1 MQTKSIYTVGLLIF
15 FCLNHLQSQISADSL
30 ALVKTAEIEKNIL
43 TDSIPQKESN
53 TLDKLNSNLIEAD
66 SLSTTKTTEFE
77 NISLTDS
84 IPQKEPTLLDK
95 VKYNAKDYVRINRK
109 ESKLYLYDQ
118 AELYYQDMV
127 LKAGIIVLDYS
138 KNEVTAGRIPDTLGV
153 LVQNPYFKQTN
164 NEIYPDSLRFN
175 FDTQKALIW
184 NSKSAQNGMNVYAAY
199 TKKENDSVYYIK
211 DAKVTTG
218 GELENSD
225 YYFRIR
231 KGKMV
236 PQGKIV
242 TGFTNMYIAD
252 VPTPLALPFAYF
264 PSSQN
269 QQSGFLFPT
278 IGESNNRGYYL
289 QNGGYYLAL
298 SQYFDLAMTGDY
310 YSNGSYGFRADSK
323 YRKMY
328 NFSGSLSTRFENLIS
343 GEKGIPGYSKSTVFN
358 IRWNHSKDPKSS
370 PNSNFSAS
378 VNFGTSDYFRESV
391 NQLNSPNFLN
401 NTLSSSVAYS
411 KRIPGNPSVNL
422 SMNANMSQNSN
433 TKSVNLTLPSFQ
445 GSVDRIFPFAPKDR
459 PKKGLLQNINLQY
472 STRAENRIVTTEED
486 LFTSKMYENA
496 KSGVQHSIPLST
508 NFKILKHFNFAASA
522 NYREIWQ
529 PKTIKYNDYDPL
541 IDGVKKDTI
550 SGFSAFRTYS
560 YGLSMATTVY
570 GTVNFKEDKKI
581 RSVRHTIRPS
591 ISYSTAPSFDQYY
604 DEYIIDADGNTR
616 EYTRFEGGLYGTPS
630 RGLSKSMGI
639 SVSNNFEAKIVDPD
653 TTKTELK
660 KIQLIKNL
668 NFSTSYNFVSDQ
680 FKWSPVRATSGIDLF
695 DRKMSINVGTTLDMY
710 ALNEQNQRIDEF
722 NIKNGGPLFRITS
735 ANLNTG
741 YNFSNETFSKDKKK
755 KEDDEEEE
763 EEDPFGY
770 FENASGGGRPD
781 DLFGDT
787 IGMNNETKRGE
798 EDDEEKSKYPSYR
811 AEIPWKLRLTYSLT
825 YNNSRNQNEFSNN
838 SLMFS
843 GDIEL
848 TPKWQIGG
856 SSGFDFK
863 NHGFT
868 YTQLRFNRDLDS
880 WRLDFSWVPFS
891 NRASWN
897 FFIGI
902 KSGLLSDIKYEK
914 NREPD
919 RRLR

>member
-1 MQTKSIYTVGLLIF
+1 MQSKSTYTVGLLIF
-15 FCLNHLQSQISADSL
+15 FCLNHLQSQIYTDSL
-30 ALVKTAEIEKNIL
+30 ALASNDEIVK
-43 TDSIPQKESN
+43 N
-53 TLDKLNSNLIEAD
+53 T
-66 SLSTTKTTEFE
+66 
-77 NISLTDS
+77 LTDS

-95 VKYNAKDYVRINRK
+95 VEYNAKEYVRINRK

-118 AELYYQDMV
+118 AELYYQDMI

-138 KNEVTAGRIPDTLGV
+138 KNEVTAGRISDSLGV
-153 LVQNPYFKQTN
+153 LVQNPYFKQIN

-184 NSKSAQNGMNVYAAY
+184 NSKSAQNGMNVYAAF

-218 GELENSD
+218 GELEDSD

-252 VPTPLALPFAYF
+252 VPTPIALPFAYF
-264 PSSQN
+264 PSSQK

-289 QNGGYYLAL
+289 QNGGYYLGL
-298 SQYFDLAMTGDY
+298 SQFFDLSLTGDY
-310 YSNGSYGFRADSK
+310 YSNGSYGFRADSQYK
-323 YRKMY
+323 LMY
-328 NFSGSLSTRFENLIS
+328 NFSGRLSMRFENLIS
-343 GEKGIPGYSKSTVFN
+343 GERGIPGYSKSTVFN

-378 VNFGTSDYFRESV
+378 VNFGSSDYFRESV

-401 NTLSSSVAYS
+401 NTLSSSVAYT
-411 KRIPGNPSVNL
+411 KRIPGNPSVNM
-422 SMNANMSQNSN
+422 SVNANMSQNSK
-433 TKSVNLTLPSFQ
+433 TKSVNLTLPTFQ
-445 GSVDRIFPFAPKDR
+445 GSLDRIFPFEPKDR
-459 PKKGLLQNINLQY
+459 PKKGLIQNINLQY
-472 STRAENRIVTTEED
+472 SVRAENRMITTEEE
-486 LFTSKMYENA
+486 LFTSKMFENA
-496 KSGVQHSIPLST
+496 RSGVQHSIPLST
-508 NFKILKHFNFAASA
+508 NFKILKHFNLAASA
-522 NYREIWQ
+522 NYREVWQ
-529 PKTIKYNDYDPL
+529 PKTVRYNNYDPL

-560 YGLSMATTVY
+560 YGVNMATTIY
-570 GTVNFKEDKKI
+570 GTVNFEKGKI
-581 RSVRHTIRPS
+581 RSIRHTIRPS
-591 ISYSTAPSFDQYY
+591 VSYSTAPSFDQYY

-616 EYTRFEGGLYGTPS
+616 EYSPFEGGLFGTPS
-630 RGLSKSMGI
+630 RGISQSMGI
-639 SVSNNFEAKIVDPD
+639 SVNNVFEAKIIDPD

-660 KIQLIKNL
+660 KVQLLKNFNL
-668 NFSTSYNFVSDQ
+668 STSYNLVADQ
-680 FKWSPVRATSGIDLF
+680 FKWSPVRVTTGIDLF
-695 DRKMSINVGTTLDMY
+695 DKKMSINLGATMDMY
-710 ALNEQNQRIDEF
+710 ALDDQNRRINEF
-722 NIKNGGPLFRITS
+722 NVNKGGGLFRVTS

-755 KEDDEEEE
+755 EKEKNEEEQ
-763 EEDPFGY
+763 DPFSF
-770 FENASGGGRPD
+770 FENASGGGRQD

-787 IGMNNETKRGE
+787 IGMNNDTTNRYE
-798 EDDEEKSKYPSYR
+798 EDDKDVSKYPSYR
-811 AEIPWKLRLTYSLT
+811 TQIPWNLKFTYSLT
-825 YNNSRNQNEFSNN
+825 YSNSRNQNDFANN

-843 GDIEL
+843 GDVEL
-848 TPKWQIGG
+848 TPKWEVGG

>member
-1 MQTKSIYTVGLLIF
+1 MQTNSIYTIGLLIF
-15 FCLNHLQSQISADSL
+15 FWFNHLQSQISTDSL
-30 ALVKTAEIEKNIL
+30 ALDINSKTKKNTL
-43 TDSIPQKESN
+43 TDSIPK
-53 TLDKLNSNLIEAD
+53 
-66 SLSTTKTTEFE
+66 
-77 NISLTDS
+77 
-84 IPQKEPTLLDK
+84 KEPTLLDM
-95 VKYNAKDYVRINRK
+95 VNYNAKEYVRINRK
-109 ESKLYLYDQ
+109 ENKLYLYDQ
-118 AELYYQDMV
+118 AELYYQDME

-138 KNEVTAGRIPDTLGV
+138 KNEVTAGRIPDSLGV
-153 LVQNPYFKQTN
+153 LVQNPYFKQIN
-164 NEIYPDSLRFN
+164 NEIRPDSLRFN

-184 NSKSAQNGMNVYAAY
+184 NSKSAQNGMNIYAAF

-218 GELENSD
+218 GELDSSD

-278 IGESNNRGYYL
+278 IGESNNRGYSV

-298 SQYFDLAMTGDY
+298 SQYFDLALTGDY

-323 YRKMY
+323 YRLMY
-328 NFSGSLSTRFENLIS
+328 NFSGGFSMRFENLIS

-358 IRWNHSKDPKSS
+358 VRWNHSKDPKSS

-378 VNFGTSDYFRESV
+378 VNFGTSDYFRESF

-401 NTLSSSVAYS
+401 NTLSSSVAYT
-411 KRIPGNPSVNL
+411 KRIPGTPSVNL

-433 TKSVNLTLPSFQ
+433 TKSVNLTLPTFQ
-445 GSVDRIFPFAPKDR
+445 GSIDRIFPFEPRDR
-459 PKKGLLQNINLQY
+459 PKKGILQNINLQY
-472 STRAENRIVTTEED
+472 STRAENRIITTEEN
-486 LFTSKMYENA
+486 LFTNKMFESAN
-496 KSGVQHSIPLST
+496 SGMQHSIPLST
-508 NFKILKHFNFAASA
+508 NFKILKHFNFAASG
-522 NYREIWQ
+522 NYKEVWQ
-529 PKTIKYNDYDPL
+529 PKTVKYNNYDPL
-541 IDGVKKDTI
+541 TQGVRKDTI
-550 SGFSAFRTYS
+550 SGFNAFRTYN
-560 YGLSMATTVY
+560 YGLSMVTTIY
-570 GTVNFKEDKKI
+570 GTVNFNEDKKI
-581 RSVRHTIRPS
+581 RSIRHTMRPS
-591 ISYSTAPSFDQYY
+591 VTYSSAPSFDQYY

-616 EYTRFEGGLYGTPS
+616 EYTRFEGGLFGSPS
-630 RGLSKSMGI
+630 RSLSKSMGL
-639 SVSNNFEAKIVDPD
+639 SLSNNFEAKIVDPD

-660 KIQLIKNL
+660 KIQLINNL
-668 NFSTSYNFVSDQ
+668 NLSTNYNMVSDE
-680 FKWSPVRATSGIDLF
+680 FKWSPVRLSSGIDLF
-695 DRKMSINVGTTLDMY
+695 DREISINLGATLDMY
-710 ALNEQNQRIDEF
+710 ALNEKNQRINEF
-722 NIKNGGPLFRITS
+722 NISNGGGLFRLTS

-741 YNFSNETFSKDKKK
+741 YKLSNATFSKEKKV
-755 KEDDEEEE
+755 EEEE
-763 EEDPFGY
+763 KDDDPLNF
-770 FENASGGGRPD
+770 FENSSGGGRSD

-787 IGMNNETKRGE
+787 IGMGNESYE
-798 EDDEEKSKYPSYR
+798 DEEESENKNQYPSYR
-811 AEIPWKLRLTYSLT
+811 AEVPWSLQFRYSLT
-825 YNNSRNQNEFSNN
+825 YSNSRNQNDFSNN

-848 TPKWQIGG
+848 TPKWKIGG

-880 WRLDFSWVPFS
+880 WRLDFTWVPFS

-919 RRLR
+919 RKLR

>member
-1 MQTKSIYTVGLLIF
+1 MQSKSTYTVGLLIF
-15 FCLNHLQSQISADSL
+15 FCLNHLQSQISTDSL
-30 ALVKTAEIEKNIL
+30 ALASNDEVLKNTP
-43 TDSIPQKESN
+43 TDSI
-53 TLDKLNSNLIEAD
+53 A
-66 SLSTTKTTEFE
+66 
-77 NISLTDS
+77 
-84 IPQKEPTLLDK
+84 QKEPTLLDK
-95 VKYNAKDYVRINRK
+95 VEYNAKEYVRINRK

-138 KNEVTAGRIPDTLGV
+138 KNEVTAGRIADSLGV
-153 LVQNPYFKQTN
+153 LVQNPYFKQIN

-184 NSKSAQNGMNVYAAY
+184 NSKSAQNGMNVYAAF

-218 GELENSD
+218 GELEDSD

-264 PSSQN
+264 PSSQK

-289 QNGGYYLAL
+289 QNGGYYLGL
-298 SQYFDLAMTGDY
+298 SQFFDLSLTGDY
-310 YSNGSYGFRADSK
+310 YSNGSYGFRADSQYK
-323 YRKMY
+323 LMY
-328 NFSGSLSTRFENLIS
+328 NFRGRLSMRFENLIS
-343 GEKGIPGYSKSTVFN
+343 GERGIPGYSKSTVFN

-378 VNFGTSDYFRESV
+378 VNFGSSDYFRESV

-401 NTLSSSVAYS
+401 NTLSSSVAYT
-411 KRIPGNPSVNL
+411 KRIPGNPSVNM
-422 SMNANMSQNSN
+422 SVNANMSQNSK
-433 TKSVNLTLPSFQ
+433 TKNVNLTLPTFQ
-445 GSVDRIFPFAPKDR
+445 GSLDRIFPFEPKDR
-459 PKKGLLQNINLQY
+459 PKKGLIQNINLQY
-472 STRAENRIVTTEED
+472 SVRAENRMITTEEE
-486 LFTSKMYENA
+486 LFTSKMFENA
-496 KSGVQHSIPLST
+496 RSGVQHSIPLST
-508 NFKILKHFNFAASA
+508 NFKILKHFNLAASA
-522 NYREIWQ
+522 NYKEVWQ
-529 PKTIKYNDYDPL
+529 PKTIRYNNYDPL
-541 IDGVKKDTI
+541 IDGVRKDTI

-560 YGLSMATTVY
+560 YGVNMATTIY
-570 GTVNFKEDKKI
+570 GTVNFEKGKI
-581 RSVRHTIRPS
+581 RSIRHTIRPS
-591 ISYSTAPSFDQYY
+591 VSYSTAPSFDQYY

-616 EYTRFEGGLYGTPS
+616 EYSPFEGGLFGTPS
-630 RGLSKSMGI
+630 RGISQSMGI
-639 SVSNNFEAKIVDPD
+639 SVNNVFEAKIIDPD

-660 KIQLIKNL
+660 KVQLLKNFNL
-668 NFSTSYNFVSDQ
+668 STSYNLVADQ
-680 FKWSPVRATSGIDLF
+680 FKWSPVRVTTGIDLF
-695 DRKMSINVGTTLDMY
+695 DKKMSINLGATMDMY
-710 ALNEQNQRIDEF
+710 ALDDQNRRINEF
-722 NIKNGGPLFRITS
+722 NINKGGGLFRVTS

-755 KEDDEEEE
+755 EKEKNEE
-763 EEDPFGY
+763 EEDPFSF
-770 FENASGGGRPD
+770 FENASGGGRQD

-787 IGMNNETKRGE
+787 IGMNNDTTNRYEK
-798 EDDEEKSKYPSYR
+798 DDKDVSKYPSYR
-811 AEIPWKLRLTYSLT
+811 TQIPWNLKFTYSLT
-825 YNNSRNQNEFSNN
+825 YSNSRNQNDFANN

-843 GDIEL
+843 GDVEL
-848 TPKWQIGG
+848 TPKWEVGG

>member
-1 MQTKSIYTVGLLIF
+1 MQSKSTYTVGLLIF
-15 FCLNHLQSQISADSL
+15 FCLNHLQSQIYTDSL
-30 ALVKTAEIEKNIL
+30 ALASTGEIVK
-43 TDSIPQKESN
+43 N
-53 TLDKLNSNLIEAD
+53 T
-66 SLSTTKTTEFE
+66 
-77 NISLTDS
+77 LTDS

-95 VKYNAKDYVRINRK
+95 VEYNAKEYVRINRK

-138 KNEVTAGRIPDTLGV
+138 KNEVTAGRISDSLGV
-153 LVQNPYFKQTN
+153 LVQNPYFKQIN

-184 NSKSAQNGMNVYAAY
+184 NSKSAQNGMNVYAAF

-218 GELENSD
+218 GELEDSD

-252 VPTPLALPFAYF
+252 VPTPIALPFAYF
-264 PSSQN
+264 PSSQK

-289 QNGGYYLAL
+289 QNGGYYLGL
-298 SQYFDLAMTGDY
+298 SQFFDLSLTGDY
-310 YSNGSYGFRADSK
+310 YSNGSYGFRADSQYK
-323 YRKMY
+323 LMY
-328 NFSGSLSTRFENLIS
+328 NFSGRLSMRFENLIS
-343 GEKGIPGYSKSTVFN
+343 GERGIPGYSKSTVFN

-378 VNFGTSDYFRESV
+378 VNFGSSDYFRESV

-401 NTLSSSVAYS
+401 NTLSSSVAYT
-411 KRIPGNPSVNL
+411 KRIPGNPSVNM
-422 SMNANMSQNSN
+422 SVNANMSQNSK
-433 TKSVNLTLPSFQ
+433 TKSVNLTLPTFQ
-445 GSVDRIFPFAPKDR
+445 GSLDRIFPFEPKDR
-459 PKKGLLQNINLQY
+459 PKKGLIQNINLQY
-472 STRAENRIVTTEED
+472 SVRAENRMITTEEE
-486 LFTSKMYENA
+486 LFTSKMFENA
-496 KSGVQHSIPLST
+496 RSGVQHSIPLST
-508 NFKILKHFNFAASA
+508 NFKILKHFNLAASA
-522 NYREIWQ
+522 NYREVWQ
-529 PKTIKYNDYDPL
+529 PKTVRYNNYDPL

-560 YGLSMATTVY
+560 YGVNMATTIY
-570 GTVNFKEDKKI
+570 GTVNFEKGKI
-581 RSVRHTIRPS
+581 RSIRHTIRPS
-591 ISYSTAPSFDQYY
+591 VSYSTAPSFDQYY

-616 EYTRFEGGLYGTPS
+616 EYSPFEGGLFGTPS
-630 RGLSKSMGI
+630 RGISQSMGI
-639 SVSNNFEAKIVDPD
+639 SVNNVFEAKIIDPD

-660 KIQLIKNL
+660 KVQLLKNFNL
-668 NFSTSYNFVSDQ
+668 STSYNLVADQ
-680 FKWSPVRATSGIDLF
+680 FKWSPVRVTTGIDLF
-695 DRKMSINVGTTLDMY
+695 DKKMSINLGATMDMY
-710 ALNEQNQRIDEF
+710 ALDDQNRRINEF
-722 NIKNGGPLFRITS
+722 NVNKGGGLFRITS

-755 KEDDEEEE
+755 EKEKNEEEQ
-763 EEDPFGY
+763 DPFSF
-770 FENASGGGRPD
+770 FENASGGGRQD

-787 IGMNNETKRGE
+787 IGMNNDTTNRYE
-798 EDDEEKSKYPSYR
+798 EDDKDVSKYPSYR
-811 AEIPWKLRLTYSLT
+811 TQIPWNLKFTYSLT
-825 YNNSRNQNEFSNN
+825 YSNSRNQNDFANN

-843 GDIEL
+843 GDVEL
-848 TPKWQIGG
+848 TPKWEVGG

>member
-15 FCLNHLQSQISADSL
+15 FWLNHLQSQITPYSPAVASSLEMNDS
-30 ALVKTAEIEKNIL
+30 TAV
-43 TDSIPQKESN
+43 DSITVKQ
-53 TLDKLNSNLIEAD
+53 
-66 SLSTTKTTEFE
+66 
-77 NISLTDS
+77 
-84 IPQKEPTLLDK
+84 PTLLDK
-95 VKYNAKDYVRINRK
+95 VKYTAKQYVRINRK
-109 ESKLYLYDQ
+109 ENKLYLYDE
-118 AELYYQDMV
+118 AELYYQDME

-138 KNEVTAGRIPDTLGV
+138 INEVTAGRIPDSSGV
-153 LVQNPYFKQTN
+153 LKQNPYFKQIN

-184 NSKSAQNGMNVYAAY
+184 NSKSAQNGMNVYAAF

-218 GELENSD
+218 GELDNSD

-264 PSSQN
+264 PSSQK

-289 QNGGYYLAL
+289 QNGGYYLAM
-298 SQYFDLAMTGDY
+298 SQFFDLGLTGDY
-310 YSNGSYGFRADSK
+310 YSNGSYGFRMDSK

-328 NFSGSLSTRFENLIS
+328 NFSGSLSMRFENLIT
-343 GEKGIPGYSKSTVFN
+343 GERGILGYAKSTVFN
-358 IRWNHSKDPKSS
+358 VRWNHSKDPKSS

-411 KRIPGNPSVNL
+411 KRIPGTPSVNM
-422 SMNANMSQNSN
+422 SINANMSQNSN
-433 TKSVNLTLPSFQ
+433 TKSVNLTLPTFQ
-445 GSVDRIFPFAPKDR
+445 GSIDRIYPFQPKDR
-459 PKKGLLQNINLQY
+459 PKKGILQNINFQY
-472 STRAENRIVTTEED
+472 STRAENRIITSED
-486 LFTSKMYENA
+486 NLFTGAMFKNA
-496 KSGVQHSIPLST
+496 RSGVQHSIPLST
-508 NFKILKHFNFAASA
+508 NFKILKHFNMAASMS
-522 NYREIWQ
+522 YKEVWQ
-529 PKTIKYNDYDPL
+529 PKTIKYNDYDPT
-541 IDGVKKDTI
+541 IDGVVKDTL
-550 SGFSAFRTYS
+550 SGVSAFRTYS
-560 YGLSMATTVY
+560 YGMSMGTTIY
-570 GTVNFKEDKKI
+570 GIVNFKEDKKI
-581 RSVRHTIRPS
+581 RSIRHTVRPS
-591 ISYSTAPSFDQYY
+591 LSYSSAPSFDQYY

-616 EYTRFEGGLYGTPS
+616 EYTPFEGGLFGTPS
-630 RGLSKSMGI
+630 RGISKSMGI
-639 SVSNNFEAKIVDPD
+639 SISNNFEAKIVDPD
-653 TTKTELK
+653 STKTELK

-668 NFSTSYNFVSDQ
+668 NFNTSYNFISDE
-680 FKWSPVRATSGIDLF
+680 FKWSPVRVSSGIDLF
-695 DRKMSINVGTTLDMY
+695 NKKIAINLGATLDMY
-710 ALNEQNQRIDEF
+710 ALNEENKRINEF
-722 NIKNGGPLFRITS
+722 SIKQGGGLFRVTS

-741 YNFSNETFSKDKKK
+741 YNFSNKTFSKDKKK
-755 KEDDEEEE
+755 EDEEEE
-763 EEDPFGY
+763 EEEEADPFGY
-770 FENASGGGRPD
+770 FENTSGGGRDD

-787 IGMNNETKRGE
+787 IGMNNEMNR
-798 EDDEEKSKYPSYR
+798 EDEMKENAKYPSYR
-811 AEIPWKLRLTYSLT
+811 AEIPWNLRFTYSLT
-825 YNNSRNQNEFSNN
+825 YNNSRNQNDFSNN

-843 GDIEL
+843 GDVEL
-848 TPKWQIGG
+848 TPKWKIGG

-868 YTQLRFNRDLDS
+868 YTQIRLNRDLDS

>member
-30 ALVKTAEIEKNIL
+30 ALATPAEIEKNTL
-43 TDSIPQKESN
+43 TDSIAQK
-53 TLDKLNSNLIEAD
+53 K
-66 SLSTTKTTEFE
+66 
-77 NISLTDS
+77 
-84 IPQKEPTLLDK
+84 PTLLDK
-95 VKYNAKDYVRINRK
+95 VKYNAKEYVRINRK

-118 AELYYQDMV
+118 AELYYQDMI
-127 LKAGIIVLDYS
+127 LNAGIIILDYS
-138 KNEVTAGRIPDTLGV
+138 KNEVTAGRIPDSLGV
-153 LVQNPYFKQTN
+153 LIQNPYFKQIN

-218 GELENSD
+218 GELDKSD

-264 PSSQN
+264 PSSQK

-328 NFSGSLSTRFENLIS
+328 NFSGSLSMRFENLIT
-343 GEKGIPGYSKSTVFN
+343 GEKGIPGYAKSTVFN

-411 KRIPGNPSVNL
+411 KRIPGNPSINL

-433 TKSVNLTLPSFQ
+433 TKSVNLTLPTFQ
-445 GSVDRIFPFAPKDR
+445 GSIDRIFPFEPKDR

-472 STRAENRIVTTEED
+472 SVRAENRVITTEED
-486 LFTSKMYENA
+486 LFTSKMFDNA
-496 KSGVQHSIPLST
+496 RSGAIHSIPLST
-508 NFKILKHFNFAASA
+508 NFKIFKHFNLAASA
-522 NYREIWQ
+522 NYREVWQ

-560 YGLSMATTVY
+560 YGLSMATTIY

-581 RSVRHTIRPS
+581 RSIRHTIRPS
-591 ISYSTAPSFDQYY
+591 ISYSSAPSFDQYY
-604 DEYIIDADGNTR
+604 DKYIIDADGNTR

-639 SVSNNFEAKIVDPD
+639 SVSNVFEAKIVDPD

-668 NFSTSYNFVSDQ
+668 NLSTSYNMVADQ
-680 FKWSPVRATSGIDLF
+680 FKWSPVRATTGIDLF
-695 DRKMSINVGTTLDMY
+695 DKEISINVGATFDMY
-710 ALNEQNQRIDEF
+710 ALNEQNQRINEF
-722 NIKNGGPLFRITS
+722 NISKGGGLFRVTS

-741 YNFSNETFSKDKKK
+741 YNFSNATFSKDKKK
-755 KEDDEEEE
+755 KEEEEEE
-763 EEDPFGY
+763 EEDPLSY
-770 FENASGGGRPD
+770 FENTSGGGRAD

-787 IGMNNETKRGE
+787 IGMNNETNRE
-798 EDDEEKSKYPSYR
+798 EDNEEKNKYPSYR
-811 AEIPWKLRLTYSLT
+811 AEIPWSLRLTYSLT
-825 YNNSRNQNEFSNN
+825 YNNSRNQN
-838 SLMFS
+838 
-843 GDIEL
+843 
-848 TPKWQIGG
+848 
-856 SSGFDFK
+856 DF
-863 NHGFT
+863 
-868 YTQLRFNRDLDS
+868 
-880 WRLDFSWVPFS
+880 
-891 NRASWN
+891 
-897 FFIGI
+897 
-902 KSGLLSDIKYEK
+902 
-914 NREPD
+914 
-919 RRLR
+919 

>member
-1 MQTKSIYTVGLLIF
+1 LQTKSIYTVGLLIF
-15 FCLNHLQSQISADSL
+15 FWLNPLHSQIP
-30 ALVKTAEIEKNIL
+30 K
-43 TDSIPQKESN
+43 
-53 TLDKLNSNLIEAD
+53 D
-66 SLSTTKTTEFE
+66 SLSLASKVAGVDS
-77 NISLTDS
+77 ISSDS

-95 VKYNAKDYVRINRK
+95 VKYTAKEYVRINRK
-109 ESKLYLYDQ
+109 ENKLYLYDQ
-118 AELYYQDMV
+118 AELYYQDME
-127 LKAGIIVLDYS
+127 LKAGIIILDYS
-138 KNEVTAGRIPDTLGV
+138 VNEVTAGRIPDSLGE
-153 LVQNPYFKQTN
+153 LVQNPYFKQIN

-184 NSKSAQNGMNVYAAY
+184 NSKSAQNGMNVYAAF

-218 GELENSD
+218 GELDSAD

-264 PSSQN
+264 PSSQK

-278 IGESNNRGYYL
+278 IGENNNRGYYL
-289 QNGGYYLAL
+289 QNGGYYLAM
-298 SQYFDLAMTGDY
+298 SQYYDLALTGDY
-310 YSNGSYGFRADSK
+310 YSNGSYGFRIDSK
-323 YRKMY
+323 YRLMY
-328 NFSGSLSTRFENLIS
+328 NFSGSLSMRFENLIS
-343 GEKGIPGYSKSTVFN
+343 GEKGIPGYAKSTVFN
-358 IRWNHSKDPKSS
+358 VRWNHSKDPKSS

-378 VNFGTSDYFRESV
+378 VNFGSSDYFRESV

-401 NTLSSSVAYS
+401 NTLSSSVSYS
-411 KRIPGNPSVNL
+411 KRIPGTPSINM

-433 TKSVNLTLPSFQ
+433 TKSVNLTLPTFQ
-445 GSVDRIFPFAPKDR
+445 GSIDRIFPFEPKDR
-459 PKKGLLQNINLQY
+459 PKKGILQNINFQY
-472 STRAENRIVTTEED
+472 STRAENRIITTEEN
-486 LFTSKMYENA
+486 LFTSEMFKNA
-496 KSGVQHSIPLST
+496 RNAVQHSIPVST
-508 NFKILKHFNFAASA
+508 NFKILKHFNMGASL
-522 NYREIWQ
+522 NYNEVWQ
-529 PKTIKYNDYDPL
+529 PKTIRYNDYDPL

-560 YGLSMATTVY
+560 YGISMGTTIY

-581 RSVRHTIRPS
+581 RSIRHTIRPN
-591 ISYSTAPSFDQYY
+591 ISYSSAPSFDQYY

-616 EYTRFEGGLYGTPS
+616 EYTPFEGGLFGTPG
-630 RGLSKSMGI
+630 RGISQSMGI
-639 SVSNNFEAKIVDPD
+639 SVNNNFEAKIVDPD
-653 TTKTELK
+653 STKTELK

-668 NFSTSYNFVSDQ
+668 NLSTSYNFIAES
-680 FKWSPVRATSGIDLF
+680 FKWSPVRVSTGIDLF
-695 DRKMSINVGTTLDMY
+695 NKKMAVNIGAALDMY
-710 ALNEQNQRIDEF
+710 ALDENNTRINEF
-722 NIKNGGPLFRITS
+722 NISKGGGLFRITS

-741 YNFSNETFSKDKKK
+741 YNFSNETFSKDKKDK
-755 KEDDEEEE
+755 EEEE
-763 EEDPFGY
+763 EENPFDF

-787 IGMNNETKRGE
+787 IGMGNETNRGE
-798 EDDEEKSKYPSYR
+798 EEEDEEKTKYPSYR
-811 AEIPWKLRLTYSLT
+811 AKIPWSMRFTYSLT
-825 YNNSRNQNEFSNN
+825 YSNSRNQNDFTNN

-848 TPKWQIGG
+848 TPKWKVGG

-880 WRLDFSWVPFS
+880 WKLDFSWVPFS

-902 KSGLLSDIKYEK
+902 SSGLLSDIKYEK

>member
-15 FCLNHLQSQISADSL
+15 FWLNPLHSQIP
-30 ALVKTAEIEKNIL
+30 K
-43 TDSIPQKESN
+43 
-53 TLDKLNSNLIEAD
+53 D
-66 SLSTTKTTEFE
+66 SLSLASKVAGVDS
-77 NISLTDS
+77 ISSDS

-95 VKYNAKDYVRINRK
+95 VKYTAKEYVRINRK
-109 ESKLYLYDQ
+109 ENKLYLYDQ
-118 AELYYQDMV
+118 AELYYQDME
-127 LKAGIIVLDYS
+127 LKAGIIILDYS
-138 KNEVTAGRIPDTLGV
+138 VNEVTAGRIPDSLGE
-153 LVQNPYFKQTN
+153 LVQNPYFKQIN

-184 NSKSAQNGMNVYAAY
+184 NSKSAQNGMNVYAAF

-218 GELENSD
+218 GELDSAD

-264 PSSQN
+264 PSSQK

-278 IGESNNRGYYL
+278 IGENNNRGYYL
-289 QNGGYYLAL
+289 QNGGYYLAM
-298 SQYFDLAMTGDY
+298 SQYYDLALTGDY
-310 YSNGSYGFRADSK
+310 YSNGSYGFRMDSK
-323 YRKMY
+323 YRLMY
-328 NFSGSLSTRFENLIS
+328 NFSGSLSMRFENLIS
-343 GEKGIPGYSKSTVFN
+343 GEKGIPGYAKSTVFN
-358 IRWNHSKDPKSS
+358 VRWNHSKDPKSS

-378 VNFGTSDYFRESV
+378 VNFGSSDYFRESV

-401 NTLSSSVAYS
+401 NTLSSSVSYS
-411 KRIPGNPSVNL
+411 KRIPGTPSINM

-433 TKSVNLTLPSFQ
+433 TKSVNLTLPTFQ
-445 GSVDRIFPFAPKDR
+445 GSIDRIFPFEPKDR
-459 PKKGLLQNINLQY
+459 PKKGILQNINFQY
-472 STRAENRIVTTEED
+472 STRAENRIITTEEN
-486 LFTSKMYENA
+486 LFTSEMFKNA
-496 KSGVQHSIPLST
+496 RNAVQHSIPVST
-508 NFKILKHFNFAASA
+508 NFKILKHFNMGASL
-522 NYREIWQ
+522 NYKEVWQ
-529 PKTIKYNDYDPL
+529 PKTIRYNDYDPL

-560 YGLSMATTVY
+560 YGISMGTTIY

-581 RSVRHTIRPS
+581 RSIRHTIRPN
-591 ISYSTAPSFDQYY
+591 ISYSSAPSFDQYY

-616 EYTRFEGGLYGTPS
+616 EYTPFEGGLFGTPG
-630 RGLSKSMGI
+630 RGISQSMGI
-639 SVSNNFEAKIVDPD
+639 SVNNNFEAKIVDPD
-653 TTKTELK
+653 STKTELK

-668 NFSTSYNFVSDQ
+668 NLSTSYNFIAES
-680 FKWSPVRATSGIDLF
+680 FKWSPVRVSTGIDLF
-695 DRKMSINVGTTLDMY
+695 NKKMAVNIGAALDMY
-710 ALNEQNQRIDEF
+710 ALDENNTRINEF
-722 NIKNGGPLFRITS
+722 NISKGGGLFRITS

-741 YNFSNETFSKDKKK
+741 YNFSNETFSKDKKDK
-755 KEDDEEEE
+755 EEEE
-763 EEDPFGY
+763 EENPFDF

-787 IGMNNETKRGE
+787 IGMGNETNRGE
-798 EDDEEKSKYPSYR
+798 EEEDEEKTKYPSYR
-811 AEIPWKLRLTYSLT
+811 AKIPWSMRFTYSLT
-825 YNNSRNQNEFSNN
+825 YSNSRNQNDFTNN

-848 TPKWQIGG
+848 TPKWKVGG

-880 WRLDFSWVPFS
+880 WKLDFSWVPFS

-902 KSGLLSDIKYEK
+902 SSGLLSDIKYEK

>member
-1 MQTKSIYTVGLLIF
+1 MQSKSTYTVGLLIF
-15 FCLNHLQSQISADSL
+15 FCLNHLQSQISTDSL
-30 ALVKTAEIEKNIL
+30 ALASNDEVVKNTP
-43 TDSIPQKESN
+43 TDSI
-53 TLDKLNSNLIEAD
+53 A
-66 SLSTTKTTEFE
+66 
-77 NISLTDS
+77 
-84 IPQKEPTLLDK
+84 QKEPTLLDK
-95 VKYNAKDYVRINRK
+95 VEYNAKEYVRINRK

-138 KNEVTAGRIPDTLGV
+138 KNEVTAGRIADSLGV
-153 LVQNPYFKQTN
+153 LVQNPYFKQIN

-184 NSKSAQNGMNVYAAY
+184 NSKSAQNGMNVYAAF

-218 GELENSD
+218 GELEDSD

-264 PSSQN
+264 PSSQK

-289 QNGGYYLAL
+289 QNGGYYLGL
-298 SQYFDLAMTGDY
+298 SQFFDLSLTGDY
-310 YSNGSYGFRADSK
+310 YSNGSYGFRADSQYK
-323 YRKMY
+323 LMY
-328 NFSGSLSTRFENLIS
+328 NFSGRLSMRFENLIS
-343 GEKGIPGYSKSTVFN
+343 GERGIPGYSKSTVFN

-378 VNFGTSDYFRESV
+378 VNFGSSDYFRESV

-401 NTLSSSVAYS
+401 NTLSSSVAYT
-411 KRIPGNPSVNL
+411 KRIPGNPSVNM
-422 SMNANMSQNSN
+422 SVNANMSQNSK
-433 TKSVNLTLPSFQ
+433 TKSVNLTLPTFQ
-445 GSVDRIFPFAPKDR
+445 GSLDRIFPFEPKDR
-459 PKKGLLQNINLQY
+459 PKKGLIQNINLQY
-472 STRAENRIVTTEED
+472 SVRAENRMITTEEE
-486 LFTSKMYENA
+486 LFTSKMFENA
-496 KSGVQHSIPLST
+496 RSGVQHSIPLST
-508 NFKILKHFNFAASA
+508 NFKILKHFNLAASA
-522 NYREIWQ
+522 NYKEVWQ
-529 PKTIKYNDYDPL
+529 PRTVRYNNYDPL
-541 IDGVKKDTI
+541 IDGVKKDTV

-560 YGLSMATTVY
+560 YGINMATTIY
-570 GTVNFKEDKKI
+570 GTVNFEKGKI
-581 RSVRHTIRPS
+581 RSIRHTIRPS
-591 ISYSTAPSFDQYY
+591 VSYSTAPSFDQYY

-616 EYTRFEGGLYGTPS
+616 EYSPFEGGLFGTPS
-630 RGLSKSMGI
+630 RGISQSMGI
-639 SVSNNFEAKIVDPD
+639 SVNNVFEAKIIDPD

-660 KIQLIKNL
+660 KVQLLKNFNL
-668 NFSTSYNFVSDQ
+668 STSYNLVADQ
-680 FKWSPVRATSGIDLF
+680 FKWSPVRVTTGIDLF
-695 DRKMSINVGTTLDMY
+695 DKKMSINLGATMDMY
-710 ALNEQNQRIDEF
+710 ALDDQNRRINEF
-722 NIKNGGPLFRITS
+722 NINKGGGLFRVTS

-755 KEDDEEEE
+755 EKEKNEE
-763 EEDPFGY
+763 EEDPFSF
-770 FENASGGGRPD
+770 FENASGGGRQD

-787 IGMNNETKRGE
+787 IGMNNDTTNRYE
-798 EDDEEKSKYPSYR
+798 EDDKDVSKYPSYR
-811 AEIPWKLRLTYSLT
+811 TQIPWNLKFTYSLT
-825 YNNSRNQNEFSNN
+825 YSNSRNQNDFANN

-843 GDIEL
+843 GDVEL
-848 TPKWQIGG
+848 TPKWEVGG

>member
-1 MQTKSIYTVGLLIF
+1 MQSKSTYTVGLLIF
-15 FCLNHLQSQISADSL
+15 FCLNHLQSQISTDSL
-30 ALVKTAEIEKNIL
+30 ALASNDEVLKNTP
-43 TDSIPQKESN
+43 TDSI
-53 TLDKLNSNLIEAD
+53 A
-66 SLSTTKTTEFE
+66 
-77 NISLTDS
+77 
-84 IPQKEPTLLDK
+84 QKEPTLLDK
-95 VKYNAKDYVRINRK
+95 VEYNAKEYVRINRK

-138 KNEVTAGRIPDTLGV
+138 KNEVTAGRIADSLGV
-153 LVQNPYFKQTN
+153 LVQNPYFKQIN

-184 NSKSAQNGMNVYAAY
+184 NSKSAQNGMNVYAAF

-218 GELENSD
+218 GELEDSD

-264 PSSQN
+264 PSSQK

-289 QNGGYYLAL
+289 QNGGYYLGL
-298 SQYFDLAMTGDY
+298 SQFFDLSLTGDY
-310 YSNGSYGFRADSK
+310 YSNGSYGFRADSQYK
-323 YRKMY
+323 LMY
-328 NFSGSLSTRFENLIS
+328 NFRGRLSMRFENLIS
-343 GEKGIPGYSKSTVFN
+343 GERGIPGYSKSTVFN

-378 VNFGTSDYFRESV
+378 VNFGSSDYFRESV

-401 NTLSSSVAYS
+401 NTLSSSVAYT
-411 KRIPGNPSVNL
+411 KRIPGNPSVNM
-422 SMNANMSQNSN
+422 SVNANMSQNSK
-433 TKSVNLTLPSFQ
+433 TKNVNLTLPTFQ
-445 GSVDRIFPFAPKDR
+445 GSLDRIFPFEPKDR
-459 PKKGLLQNINLQY
+459 PKKGLIQNINLQY
-472 STRAENRIVTTEED
+472 SVRAENRMITTEEE
-486 LFTSKMYENA
+486 LFTSKMFENA
-496 KSGVQHSIPLST
+496 RSGVQHSIPLST
-508 NFKILKHFNFAASA
+508 NFKILKHFNLAASA
-522 NYREIWQ
+522 NYKEVWQ
-529 PKTIKYNDYDPL
+529 PKTIRYNNYDPL
-541 IDGVKKDTI
+541 IDGVRKDTI

-560 YGLSMATTVY
+560 YGVNMATTIY
-570 GTVNFKEDKKI
+570 GTVNFEKGKI
-581 RSVRHTIRPS
+581 RSIRHTIRPS
-591 ISYSTAPSFDQYY
+591 VSYSTAPSFDQYY

-616 EYTRFEGGLYGTPS
+616 EYSPFEGGLFGTPS
-630 RGLSKSMGI
+630 RGISQSMGI
-639 SVSNNFEAKIVDPD
+639 SVNNVFEAKIIDPD

-660 KIQLIKNL
+660 KVQLLKNFNL
-668 NFSTSYNFVSDQ
+668 STSYNLVADQ
-680 FKWSPVRATSGIDLF
+680 FKWSPVRVTTGIDLF
-695 DRKMSINVGTTLDMY
+695 DKKMSINLGATMDMY
-710 ALNEQNQRIDEF
+710 ALDDQNRRINEF
-722 NIKNGGPLFRITS
+722 NINNGGGLFRVTS

-755 KEDDEEEE
+755 EKEKNEE
-763 EEDPFGY
+763 EEDPFSF
-770 FENASGGGRPD
+770 FENASGGGRQD

-787 IGMNNETKRGE
+787 IGMNNDTTNRYE
-798 EDDEEKSKYPSYR
+798 EDDKDVSKYPSYR
-811 AEIPWKLRLTYSLT
+811 TQIPWNLKFTYSLT
-825 YNNSRNQNEFSNN
+825 YSNSRNQNDFANN

-843 GDIEL
+843 GDVEL
-848 TPKWQIGG
+848 TPKWEVGG

>member
-1 MQTKSIYTVGLLIF
+1 LQTKSIYTVGLLIF
-15 FCLNHLQSQISADSL
+15 FWLNPLQSQIESNLSL
-30 ALVKTAEIEKNIL
+30 P
-43 TDSIPQKESN
+43 DSIPPIVN
-53 TLDKLNSNLIEAD
+53 TEIP
-66 SLSTTKTTEFE
+66 
-77 NISLTDS
+77 DS

-95 VKYNAKDYVRINRK
+95 VKYTAKQYVRINRK
-109 ESKLYLYDQ
+109 ESKLYLYDE
-118 AELYYQDMV
+118 AELYYQDME
-127 LKAGIIVLDYS
+127 LRAGIIVLDYS
-138 KNEVTAGRIPDTLGV
+138 KNEVTAGRIPDSLGE
-153 LVQNPYFKQTN
+153 LVQVPYFKQTN
-164 NEIYPDSLRFN
+164 NEVNPDSLRFN

-184 NSKSAQNGMNVYAAY
+184 NSKSAQNGMNIYAAF

-218 GELENSD
+218 GELEDAD

-252 VPTPLALPFAYF
+252 VPTPVALPFAYF
-264 PSSQN
+264 PSSQK

-298 SQYFDLAMTGDY
+298 SQYFDAALTGDY
-310 YSNGSYGFRADSK
+310 YSNGSYGFRMDSK
-323 YRKMY
+323 YRLMY
-328 NFSGSLSTRFENLIS
+328 NFSGAFSLRFENLIT
-343 GEKGIPGYSKSTVFN
+343 GEKGLPGYAKSTVFN
-358 IRWNHSKDPKSS
+358 VRWNHSKDPKSS

-378 VNFGTSDYFRESV
+378 VNFGSSDYFRESV

-401 NTLSSSVAYS
+401 NNLSSSVSYS
-411 KRIPGNPSVNL
+411 KRIPGSPSFNFSV
-422 SMNANMSQNSN
+422 NANMSQNSN
-433 TKSVNLTLPSFQ
+433 TKSVNLTLPTFQ
-445 GSVDRIFPFAPKDR
+445 GSMDRIYPFEPKDR
-459 PKKGLLQNINLQY
+459 PKKGILQNINFQY
-472 STRAENRIVTTEED
+472 STRAENRIITTEEN
-486 LFTSKMYENA
+486 LFTSKMFDDA
-496 KSGVQHSIPLST
+496 RSGMQHAIPLST
-508 NFKILKHFNFAASA
+508 NFKILKHFNMAASV
-522 NYREIWQ
+522 NYKEVWQ
-529 PKTIKYNDYDPL
+529 PSTVKYNDYDPL
-541 IDGVKKDTI
+541 TDAVKKDTI
-550 SGFSAFRTYS
+550 TGFSAFRTYS
-560 YGLSMATTVY
+560 YGMSMATTIY

-581 RSVRHTIRPS
+581 RSIRHTVRPS
-591 ISYSTAPSFDQYY
+591 ITYSSAPSFDQYF
-604 DEYIIDADGNTR
+604 DEYIVDADGNTR
-616 EYTRFEGGLYGTPS
+616 EYTPFEGGLFGTPS
-630 RGLSKSMGI
+630 RGISKSMGI

-653 TTKTELK
+653 STKTELK

-668 NFSTSYNFVSDQ
+668 NFSTNYNFLADQ
-680 FKWSPVRATSGIDLF
+680 FKWSPVRVSTGIDLF
-695 DRKMSINVGTTLDMY
+695 NKKMAVNIGATMDMY
-710 ALNEQNQRIDEF
+710 ALNENNVRINEF
-722 NIKNGGPLFRITS
+722 NIAKGGGLFRVTS

-741 YNFSNETFSKDKKK
+741 YNFSSKMFEKGAAK
-755 KEDDEEEE
+755 EEEE
-763 EEDPFGY
+763 EEENPLEY
-770 FENASGGGRPD
+770 FENTTGGGRPD

-787 IGMNNETKRGE
+787 IGMGNERNLE
-798 EDDEEKSKYPSYR
+798 EDEGEKTKYPSYR
-811 AEIPWKLRLTYSLT
+811 AKMPWSLRFTYSLT
-825 YNNSRNQNEFSNN
+825 YNNSRNQNDFSNN

-848 TPKWQIGG
+848 TPKWKIGG

-919 RRLR
+919 RSLR

>member
-1 MQTKSIYTVGLLIF
+1 MQSKSTYTVGLLIF
-15 FCLNHLQSQISADSL
+15 FCLNHLQSQISTDSL
-30 ALVKTAEIEKNIL
+30 ALASNDEVVKNSP
-43 TDSIPQKESN
+43 TDSI
-53 TLDKLNSNLIEAD
+53 A
-66 SLSTTKTTEFE
+66 
-77 NISLTDS
+77 
-84 IPQKEPTLLDK
+84 QKEPTLLDK
-95 VKYNAKDYVRINRK
+95 VEYNAKEYVRINRK

-138 KNEVTAGRIPDTLGV
+138 KNEVTAGRIADSLGV
-153 LVQNPYFKQTN
+153 LVQNPYFKQIN

-184 NSKSAQNGMNVYAAY
+184 NSKSAQNGMNVYAAF

-218 GELENSD
+218 GELEDSD

-264 PSSQN
+264 PSSQK

-289 QNGGYYLAL
+289 QNGGYYLGL
-298 SQYFDLAMTGDY
+298 SQFFDLSLTGDY
-310 YSNGSYGFRADSK
+310 YSNGSYGFRADSQYK
-323 YRKMY
+323 LMY
-328 NFSGSLSTRFENLIS
+328 NFRGRLSMRFENLIS
-343 GEKGIPGYSKSTVFN
+343 GERGIPGYSKSTVFN

-378 VNFGTSDYFRESV
+378 VNFGSSDYFRESV

-401 NTLSSSVAYS
+401 NTLSSSVAYT
-411 KRIPGNPSVNL
+411 KRIPGNPSVNM
-422 SMNANMSQNSN
+422 SVNANMSQNSK
-433 TKSVNLTLPSFQ
+433 TKSVNLTLPTFQ
-445 GSVDRIFPFAPKDR
+445 GSLDRIFPFEPKDR
-459 PKKGLLQNINLQY
+459 PKKGLIQNINLQY
-472 STRAENRIVTTEED
+472 SVRAENRMITTEEE
-486 LFTSKMYENA
+486 LFTSKMFENA
-496 KSGVQHSIPLST
+496 RSGVQHSIPLST
-508 NFKILKHFNFAASA
+508 NFKILKHFNLAASA
-522 NYREIWQ
+522 NYKEVWQ
-529 PKTIKYNDYDPL
+529 PKTVRYNNYDPL

-560 YGLSMATTVY
+560 YGINMATTIY
-570 GTVNFKEDKKI
+570 GTVNFETGKI
-581 RSVRHTIRPS
+581 RSIRHTIRPS
-591 ISYSTAPSFDQYY
+591 VSYSTAPSFDQYY

-616 EYTRFEGGLYGTPS
+616 EYSPFEGGLFGTPS
-630 RGLSKSMGI
+630 RGISQSMGI
-639 SVSNNFEAKIVDPD
+639 SVNNVFEAKIIDPD

-660 KIQLIKNL
+660 KVQLLKNFNL
-668 NFSTSYNFVSDQ
+668 STSYNLVADQ
-680 FKWSPVRATSGIDLF
+680 FKWSPVRVTTGIDLF
-695 DRKMSINVGTTLDMY
+695 DKKMSINLGATMDMY
-710 ALNEQNQRIDEF
+710 ALDDQNRRINEF
-722 NIKNGGPLFRITS
+722 NISKGGGLFRITS

-755 KEDDEEEE
+755 EKEKNEE
-763 EEDPFGY
+763 EEDPFSF
-770 FENASGGGRPD
+770 FENASGGGRQD

-787 IGMNNETKRGE
+787 IGMNNDTTNRYE
-798 EDDEEKSKYPSYR
+798 EDDKDVSKYPSYR
-811 AEIPWKLRLTYSLT
+811 TQMPWNLKFTYSLT
-825 YNNSRNQNEFSNN
+825 YSNSRNQNDFANN

-843 GDIEL
+843 GDVEL
-848 TPKWQIGG
+848 TPKWEVGG

-880 WRLDFSWVPFS
+880 WRLDFSWIPFS

>member
-30 ALVKTAEIEKNIL
+30 ALATPAEIEKNTL
-43 TDSIPQKESN
+43 TDSIAQK
-53 TLDKLNSNLIEAD
+53 K
-66 SLSTTKTTEFE
+66 
-77 NISLTDS
+77 
-84 IPQKEPTLLDK
+84 PTLLDK
-95 VKYNAKDYVRINRK
+95 VKYNAKEYVRINRK

-118 AELYYQDMV
+118 AELYYQDMI
-127 LKAGIIVLDYS
+127 LKAGIIILDYS
-138 KNEVTAGRIPDTLGV
+138 KNEVTAGRIPDSLGV
-153 LVQNPYFKQTN
+153 LIQNPYFKQIN

-218 GELENSD
+218 GELDKSD

-264 PSSQN
+264 PSSQK

-328 NFSGSLSTRFENLIS
+328 NFSGSLSMRFENLIT
-343 GEKGIPGYSKSTVFN
+343 GEKGIPGYAKSTVFN

-411 KRIPGNPSVNL
+411 KRIPGNPSINL

-433 TKSVNLTLPSFQ
+433 TKSVNLTLPTFQ
-445 GSVDRIFPFAPKDR
+445 GSIDRIFPFEPKDR

-472 STRAENRIVTTEED
+472 SVRAENRVITTEED
-486 LFTSKMYENA
+486 LFTSKMFDNA
-496 KSGVQHSIPLST
+496 RSGAIHSIPLST
-508 NFKILKHFNFAASA
+508 NFKIFKHFNLAASA
-522 NYREIWQ
+522 NYREVWQ

-560 YGLSMATTVY
+560 YGLSMATAIY

-581 RSVRHTIRPS
+581 RSIRHTIRPS
-591 ISYSTAPSFDQYY
+591 ISYSSAPSFDQYY
-604 DEYIIDADGNTR
+604 DKYIIDADGNTR

-639 SVSNNFEAKIVDPD
+639 SVSNVFEAKIVDPD

-668 NFSTSYNFVSDQ
+668 NLSTSYNMVADQ
-680 FKWSPVRATSGIDLF
+680 FKWSPVRATTGIDLF
-695 DRKMSINVGTTLDMY
+695 DKEISINVGATFDMY
-710 ALNEQNQRIDEF
+710 ALNEQNQRINEF
-722 NIKNGGPLFRITS
+722 NISKGGGLFRVTS

-741 YNFSNETFSKDKKK
+741 YNFSNATFSKDKKK
-755 KEDDEEEE
+755 KEEEEEE
-763 EEDPFGY
+763 EEDPLSY
-770 FENASGGGRPD
+770 FENTSGGGRAD

-787 IGMNNETKRGE
+787 IGMNNETNRE
-798 EDDEEKSKYPSYR
+798 EDNEEKNKYPSYR
-811 AEIPWKLRLTYSLT
+811 AEIPWSLRLTYSLT
-825 YNNSRNQNEFSNN
+825 YNNSRNQNDFSNN

-848 TPKWQIGG
+848 TPKWKIGG

-891 NRASWN
+891 DRASWN

>member
-15 FCLNHLQSQISADSL
+15 FWLNHLQSQITPDSL
-30 ALVKTAEIEKNIL
+30 AVVSSLESKDSTAV
-43 TDSIPQKESN
+43 DSIPVKQ
-53 TLDKLNSNLIEAD
+53 
-66 SLSTTKTTEFE
+66 
-77 NISLTDS
+77 
-84 IPQKEPTLLDK
+84 PTLLDK
-95 VKYNAKDYVRINRK
+95 VKYTAKQYVRINRK
-109 ESKLYLYDQ
+109 ENKLYLYDE
-118 AELYYQDMV
+118 AELYYQDME
-127 LKAGIIVLDYS
+127 LKAGIIVLDYAI
-138 KNEVTAGRIPDTLGV
+138 NEVTAGRIPDSSGV
-153 LVQNPYFKQTN
+153 LKQNPYFKQIN

-218 GELENSD
+218 GELDNSD

-242 TGFTNMYIAD
+242 TGFTNMYIAN

-264 PSSQN
+264 PSSQK

-289 QNGGYYLAL
+289 QNGGYYLAM
-298 SQYFDLAMTGDY
+298 SQFFDLGLTGDY
-310 YSNGSYGFRADSK
+310 YSNGSYGFRMDSK

-328 NFSGSLSTRFENLIS
+328 NFSGSLSMRFENLIT
-343 GEKGIPGYSKSTVFN
+343 GERGVPGYAKSTVFN
-358 IRWNHSKDPKSS
+358 VRWNHSKDPKSS

-411 KRIPGNPSVNL
+411 KRIPGTPSVNM
-422 SMNANMSQNSN
+422 SINANMSQNSN

-445 GSVDRIFPFAPKDR
+445 GSIDRIYPFQPKDR
-459 PKKGLLQNINLQY
+459 PKKGILQNINFQY
-472 STRAENRIVTTEED
+472 STRAENRIITSED
-486 LFTSKMYENA
+486 NLFTGAMFKNA
-496 KSGVQHSIPLST
+496 RSGVQHSIPLST
-508 NFKILKHFNFAASA
+508 NFKILKHFNMAASMS
-522 NYREIWQ
+522 YKEVWQ
-529 PKTIKYNDYDPL
+529 PKTIKYNDYDPT
-541 IDGVKKDTI
+541 IDGVVKDTL

-560 YGLSMATTVY
+560 YGMSMGTTIY
-570 GTVNFKEDKKI
+570 GIVNFKEDKKI
-581 RSVRHTIRPS
+581 RSIRHTVRPS
-591 ISYSTAPSFDQYY
+591 LSYSSAPSFDQYY

-616 EYTRFEGGLYGTPS
+616 EYTPFEGGLFGTPS
-630 RGLSKSMGI
+630 RGISKSMGI
-639 SVSNNFEAKIVDPD
+639 SISNNFEAKIVDPD
-653 TTKTELK
+653 STKTELK

-668 NFSTSYNFVSDQ
+668 NFNTSYNFISDE
-680 FKWSPVRATSGIDLF
+680 FKWSPVRVSSGIDLF
-695 DRKMSINVGTTLDMY
+695 NKKMAINLGATLDMY
-710 ALNEQNQRIDEF
+710 ALNEENQRINEF
-722 NIKNGGPLFRITS
+722 NIKQGGGLFRVTS

-741 YNFSNETFSKDKKK
+741 YNFSNKTFSKDKKK
-755 KEDDEEEE
+755 EDEEEE
-763 EEDPFGY
+763 EEEVDPFGY
-770 FENASGGGRPD
+770 FENTSGGGRDD

-787 IGMNNETKRGE
+787 IGMNNEMNR
-798 EDDEEKSKYPSYR
+798 EDEMKENAKYPSYR
-811 AEIPWKLRLTYSLT
+811 AEIPWNLRFTYSLT
-825 YNNSRNQNEFSNN
+825 YNNSRNQNDFSNN

-843 GDIEL
+843 GDVEL
-848 TPKWQIGG
+848 TPKWKIGG

-868 YTQLRFNRDLDS
+868 YTQIRLNRDLDS

>member
-15 FCLNHLQSQISADSL
+15 FWLNHLQSQITPDSL
-30 ALVKTAEIEKNIL
+30 AVASSLELKDSTAV
-43 TDSIPQKESN
+43 DSIPVKQ
-53 TLDKLNSNLIEAD
+53 
-66 SLSTTKTTEFE
+66 
-77 NISLTDS
+77 
-84 IPQKEPTLLDK
+84 PTLLDK
-95 VKYNAKDYVRINRK
+95 VKYTAKQYVRINRK
-109 ESKLYLYDQ
+109 ENKLYLYDE
-118 AELYYQDMV
+118 AELYYQDME
-127 LKAGIIVLDYS
+127 LKAGIIVLDYAI
-138 KNEVTAGRIPDTLGV
+138 NEVTAGRIPDSSGV
-153 LVQNPYFKQTN
+153 LKQNPYFKQIN

-218 GELENSD
+218 GELDNSD

-264 PSSQN
+264 PSSQK

-289 QNGGYYLAL
+289 QNGGYYLAM
-298 SQYFDLAMTGDY
+298 SQFFDLGLTGDY
-310 YSNGSYGFRADSK
+310 YSNGSYGFRMDSK

-328 NFSGSLSTRFENLIS
+328 NFSGSLSMRFENLIT
-343 GEKGIPGYSKSTVFN
+343 GERGVPGYAKSTVFN
-358 IRWNHSKDPKSS
+358 VRWNHSKDPKSS

-411 KRIPGNPSVNL
+411 KRIPGTPSVNM
-422 SMNANMSQNSN
+422 SINANMSQNSN

-445 GSVDRIFPFAPKDR
+445 GSIDRIYPFQPKDR
-459 PKKGLLQNINLQY
+459 PKKGILQNINFQY
-472 STRAENRIVTTEED
+472 STRAENRIITSED
-486 LFTSKMYENA
+486 NLFTGAMFKNA
-496 KSGVQHSIPLST
+496 RSGVQHSIPLST
-508 NFKILKHFNFAASA
+508 NFKILKHFNMAASMS
-522 NYREIWQ
+522 YKEVWQ
-529 PKTIKYNDYDPL
+529 PKTIKYNDYDPT
-541 IDGVKKDTI
+541 IDGVVKDTL

-560 YGLSMATTVY
+560 YGMSMGTTIY
-570 GTVNFKEDKKI
+570 GIVNFKEDKKI
-581 RSVRHTIRPS
+581 RSIRHTVRPS
-591 ISYSTAPSFDQYY
+591 LSYSSAPSFDQYY

-616 EYTRFEGGLYGTPS
+616 EYTPFEGGLFGTPS
-630 RGLSKSMGI
+630 RGISKSMGI
-639 SVSNNFEAKIVDPD
+639 SISNNFEAKIVDPD
-653 TTKTELK
+653 STKTELK

-668 NFSTSYNFVSDQ
+668 NFNTSYNFISDE
-680 FKWSPVRATSGIDLF
+680 FKWSPVRVSSGIDLF
-695 DRKMSINVGTTLDMY
+695 NKKMAINLGATLDMY
-710 ALNEQNQRIDEF
+710 ALNEENQRINEF
-722 NIKNGGPLFRITS
+722 NIKQGGGLFRVTS

-741 YNFSNETFSKDKKK
+741 YNFSNKTFSKDKKK
-755 KEDDEEEE
+755 EDEEEE
-763 EEDPFGY
+763 EEEVDPFGY
-770 FENASGGGRPD
+770 FENTSGGGRDD

-787 IGMNNETKRGE
+787 IGMNNEMNR
-798 EDDEEKSKYPSYR
+798 EDEMKENAKYPSYR
-811 AEIPWKLRLTYSLT
+811 AEIPWNLRFTYSLT
-825 YNNSRNQNEFSNN
+825 YNNSRNQNDFSNN

-843 GDIEL
+843 GDVEL
-848 TPKWQIGG
+848 TPKWKIGG

-868 YTQLRFNRDLDS
+868 YTQIRLNRDLDS

>member
-15 FCLNHLQSQISADSL
+15 FWLNHLQSQITPDSL
-30 ALVKTAEIEKNIL
+30 AVVSSLESKDSTAV
-43 TDSIPQKESN
+43 DSIPVKQ
-53 TLDKLNSNLIEAD
+53 
-66 SLSTTKTTEFE
+66 
-77 NISLTDS
+77 
-84 IPQKEPTLLDK
+84 PTLLDK
-95 VKYNAKDYVRINRK
+95 VKYTAKQYVRINRK
-109 ESKLYLYDQ
+109 ENKLYLYDE
-118 AELYYQDMV
+118 AELYYQDME
-127 LKAGIIVLDYS
+127 LKAGIIVLNYAI
-138 KNEVTAGRIPDTLGV
+138 NEVTAGRIPDSSGV
-153 LVQNPYFKQTN
+153 LKQNPYFKQIN

-218 GELENSD
+218 GELDNSD

-264 PSSQN
+264 PSSQK

-289 QNGGYYLAL
+289 QNGGYYLAM
-298 SQYFDLAMTGDY
+298 SQFFDLGLTGDY
-310 YSNGSYGFRADSK
+310 YSNGSYGFRMDSK

-328 NFSGSLSTRFENLIS
+328 NFSGSLSMRFENLIT
-343 GEKGIPGYSKSTVFN
+343 GERGVPGYAKSTVFN
-358 IRWNHSKDPKSS
+358 VRWNHSKDPKSS

-411 KRIPGNPSVNL
+411 KRIPGTPSVNM
-422 SMNANMSQNSN
+422 SINANMSQNSN

-445 GSVDRIFPFAPKDR
+445 GSIDRIYPFQPKDR
-459 PKKGLLQNINLQY
+459 PKKGILQNINFQY
-472 STRAENRIVTTEED
+472 STRAENRIITSED
-486 LFTSKMYENA
+486 NLFTGAMFKNA
-496 KSGVQHSIPLST
+496 RSGVQHSIPLST
-508 NFKILKHFNFAASA
+508 NFKILKHFNMAASMS
-522 NYREIWQ
+522 YKEVWQ
-529 PKTIKYNDYDPL
+529 PKTIKYNDYDPT
-541 IDGVKKDTI
+541 IDGVVKDTL

-560 YGLSMATTVY
+560 YGMSMGTTIY
-570 GTVNFKEDKKI
+570 GIVNFKEDKKI
-581 RSVRHTIRPS
+581 RSIRHTVRPS
-591 ISYSTAPSFDQYY
+591 LSYSSAPSFDQYY

-616 EYTRFEGGLYGTPS
+616 EYTPFEGGLFGTPS
-630 RGLSKSMGI
+630 RGISKSMGI
-639 SVSNNFEAKIVDPD
+639 SISNNFEAKIVDPD
-653 TTKTELK
+653 STKTELK

-668 NFSTSYNFVSDQ
+668 NFNTSYNFISDE
-680 FKWSPVRATSGIDLF
+680 FKWSPVRVSSGIDLF
-695 DRKMSINVGTTLDMY
+695 NKKMAINLGATLDMY
-710 ALNEQNQRIDEF
+710 ALNEENQRINEF
-722 NIKNGGPLFRITS
+722 NIKQGGGLFRVTS

-741 YNFSNETFSKDKKK
+741 YNFSNKTFSKDKKK
-755 KEDDEEEE
+755 EDEEEE
-763 EEDPFGY
+763 EEEVDPFGY
-770 FENASGGGRPD
+770 FENTSGGGRDD

-787 IGMNNETKRGE
+787 IGMNNEMNR
-798 EDDEEKSKYPSYR
+798 EDEMKENAKYPSYR
-811 AEIPWKLRLTYSLT
+811 AEIPWNLRFTYSLT
-825 YNNSRNQNEFSNN
+825 YNNSRNQNDFSNN

-843 GDIEL
+843 GDVEL
-848 TPKWQIGG
+848 TPKWKIGG

-868 YTQLRFNRDLDS
+868 YTQIRLNRDLDS

>member
-15 FCLNHLQSQISADSL
+15 FWLNPLQSQIESNLSL
-30 ALVKTAEIEKNIL
+30 P
-43 TDSIPQKESN
+43 DSIPPIVN
-53 TLDKLNSNLIEAD
+53 TEIP
-66 SLSTTKTTEFE
+66 
-77 NISLTDS
+77 DS

-95 VKYNAKDYVRINRK
+95 VKYTAKQYVRINRK
-109 ESKLYLYDQ
+109 ESKLYLYDE
-118 AELYYQDMV
+118 AELYYQDME
-127 LKAGIIVLDYS
+127 LRAGIIVLDYS
-138 KNEVTAGRIPDTLGV
+138 KNEVTAGRIPDSLGE
-153 LVQNPYFKQTN
+153 LVQVPYFKQTN
-164 NEIYPDSLRFN
+164 NEVNPDSLRFN

-184 NSKSAQNGMNVYAAY
+184 NSKSAQNGMNIFAAF

-218 GELENSD
+218 GELEDAD

-252 VPTPLALPFAYF
+252 VPTPVALPFAYF
-264 PSSQN
+264 PSSQK

-298 SQYFDLAMTGDY
+298 SQYFDAALTGDY
-310 YSNGSYGFRADSK
+310 YSNGSYGFRMDSK
-323 YRKMY
+323 YRLMY
-328 NFSGSLSTRFENLIS
+328 NFSGAFSLRFENLIT
-343 GEKGIPGYSKSTVFN
+343 GEKGLPGYAKSTVFN
-358 IRWNHSKDPKSS
+358 VRWNHSKDPKSS

-378 VNFGTSDYFRESV
+378 VNFGSSDYFRESV

-401 NTLSSSVAYS
+401 NNLSSSVSYS
-411 KRIPGNPSVNL
+411 KRIPGSPSFNFSV
-422 SMNANMSQNSN
+422 NANMSQNSN
-433 TKSVNLTLPSFQ
+433 TKSVNLTLPTFQ
-445 GSVDRIFPFAPKDR
+445 GSMDRIYPFEPKDR
-459 PKKGLLQNINLQY
+459 PKKGILQNINFQY
-472 STRAENRIVTTEED
+472 STRAENRIITTEEN
-486 LFTSKMYENA
+486 LFTSKMFDDA
-496 KSGVQHSIPLST
+496 RSGMQHAIPLST
-508 NFKILKHFNFAASA
+508 NFKILKHFNMAASV
-522 NYREIWQ
+522 NYKEVWQ
-529 PKTIKYNDYDPL
+529 PSTVKYNDYDPL
-541 IDGVKKDTI
+541 TDAVKKDTI
-550 SGFSAFRTYS
+550 TGFSAFRTYS
-560 YGLSMATTVY
+560 YGMSMATTIY

-581 RSVRHTIRPS
+581 RSIRHTVRPS
-591 ISYSTAPSFDQYY
+591 ITYSSAPSFDQYF
-604 DEYIIDADGNTR
+604 DEYIVDADGNTR
-616 EYTRFEGGLYGTPS
+616 EYTPFEGGLFGTPS
-630 RGLSKSMGI
+630 RGISKSMGI

-653 TTKTELK
+653 STKTELK

-668 NFSTSYNFVSDQ
+668 NFSTNYNFLADQ
-680 FKWSPVRATSGIDLF
+680 FKWSPVRVSTGIDLF
-695 DRKMSINVGTTLDMY
+695 NKKMAINIGATMDMY
-710 ALNEQNQRIDEF
+710 ALNENNVRINEF
-722 NIKNGGPLFRITS
+722 NIAKGGGLFRVTS

-741 YNFSNETFSKDKKK
+741 YNFSSKMFEKGAAK
-755 KEDDEEEE
+755 EEEE
-763 EEDPFGY
+763 EEENPLEY
-770 FENASGGGRPD
+770 FENTTGGGRPD

-787 IGMNNETKRGE
+787 IGMGNERNLE
-798 EDDEEKSKYPSYR
+798 EDEGEKTKYPSYR
-811 AEIPWKLRLTYSLT
+811 AKMPWNLRFTYSLT
-825 YNNSRNQNEFSNN
+825 YNNSRNQNDFSNN

-848 TPKWQIGG
+848 TPKWKIGG

>member
-1 MQTKSIYTVGLLIF
+1 MQSKSTYTVGLLIF
-15 FCLNHLQSQISADSL
+15 FCLNHLQSQISTDSL
-30 ALVKTAEIEKNIL
+30 ALASNDEVLKNTP
-43 TDSIPQKESN
+43 TDSI
-53 TLDKLNSNLIEAD
+53 A
-66 SLSTTKTTEFE
+66 
-77 NISLTDS
+77 
-84 IPQKEPTLLDK
+84 QKEPTLLDK
-95 VKYNAKDYVRINRK
+95 VEYNAKEYVRINRK

-138 KNEVTAGRIPDTLGV
+138 KNEVTAGRIADSLGV
-153 LVQNPYFKQTN
+153 LVQNPYFKQIN

-184 NSKSAQNGMNVYAAY
+184 NSKSAQNGMNVYAAF

-218 GELENSD
+218 GELEDSD

-264 PSSQN
+264 PSSQK

-289 QNGGYYLAL
+289 QNGGYYLGL
-298 SQYFDLAMTGDY
+298 SQFFDLSLTGDY
-310 YSNGSYGFRADSK
+310 YSNGSYGFRADSQYK
-323 YRKMY
+323 LMY
-328 NFSGSLSTRFENLIS
+328 NFSGRLSMRFENLIS
-343 GEKGIPGYSKSTVFN
+343 GERGIPGYSKSTVFN

-378 VNFGTSDYFRESV
+378 VNFGSSDYFRESV

-401 NTLSSSVAYS
+401 NTLSSSVAYT
-411 KRIPGNPSVNL
+411 KRIPGNPSVNM
-422 SMNANMSQNSN
+422 SVNANMSQNSK
-433 TKSVNLTLPSFQ
+433 TKSVNLTLPTFQ
-445 GSVDRIFPFAPKDR
+445 GSLDRIFPFEPKDR
-459 PKKGLLQNINLQY
+459 PKKGLIQNINLQY
-472 STRAENRIVTTEED
+472 SVRAENRMITTEEE
-486 LFTSKMYENA
+486 LFTSKMFENA
-496 KSGVQHSIPLST
+496 RSGVQHSIPLST
-508 NFKILKHFNFAASA
+508 NFKILKHFNLAASA
-522 NYREIWQ
+522 NYKEVWQ
-529 PKTIKYNDYDPL
+529 PRTVRYNNYDPL
-541 IDGVKKDTI
+541 IDGVKKDTL

-560 YGLSMATTVY
+560 YGINMATTIY
-570 GTVNFKEDKKI
+570 GTVNFEKGKI
-581 RSVRHTIRPS
+581 RSIRHTIRPS
-591 ISYSTAPSFDQYY
+591 VSYSTAPSFDQYY

-616 EYTRFEGGLYGTPS
+616 EYSPFEGGLFGTPS
-630 RGLSKSMGI
+630 RGISQSMGI
-639 SVSNNFEAKIVDPD
+639 SVNNVFEAKIIDPD

-660 KIQLIKNL
+660 KVQLLKNFNL
-668 NFSTSYNFVSDQ
+668 STSYNLVADQ
-680 FKWSPVRATSGIDLF
+680 FKWSPVRVTTGIDLF
-695 DRKMSINVGTTLDMY
+695 DKKMSVNLGATMDMY
-710 ALNEQNQRIDEF
+710 ALDDQNRRINEF
-722 NIKNGGPLFRITS
+722 NINKGGGLFRITS

-755 KEDDEEEE
+755 EKEKNEE
-763 EEDPFGY
+763 EEDPFSF
-770 FENASGGGRPD
+770 FENASGGGRQD

-787 IGMNNETKRGE
+787 IGMNNDTTNRYE
-798 EDDEEKSKYPSYR
+798 EDDKDVSKYPSYR
-811 AEIPWKLRLTYSLT
+811 TQMPWNLKFTYSLT
-825 YNNSRNQNEFSNN
+825 YSNSRNQNDFANN

-843 GDIEL
+843 GDVEL
-848 TPKWQIGG
+848 TPKWEVGG

>member
-15 FCLNHLQSQISADSL
+15 FCLNQLQSQISADSL
-30 ALVKTAEIEKNIL
+30 ALATLAEIEKN
-43 TDSIPQKESN
+43 T
-53 TLDKLNSNLIEAD
+53 
-66 SLSTTKTTEFE
+66 
-77 NISLTDS
+77 LTDS

-95 VKYNAKDYVRINRK
+95 VKYNAKEYVRINRK

-118 AELYYQDMV
+118 AELYYQDME

-138 KNEVTAGRIPDTLGV
+138 KNEVTAGRIPDTMGILI
-153 LVQNPYFKQTN
+153 QNPYFKQIN
-164 NEIYPDSLRFN
+164 NEIRPDSLRFN

-184 NSKSAQNGMNVYAAY
+184 NSKSAQNGMNVYAAF

-218 GELENSD
+218 GELEDSD

-264 PSSQN
+264 PSSQK

-323 YRKMY
+323 YRLMY
-328 NFSGSLSTRFENLIS
+328 NFSGSLSMRFENLIN

-358 IRWNHSKDPKSS
+358 VRWNHSKDPKSS

-411 KRIPGNPSVNL
+411 KRIPGTPSVNL
-422 SMNANMSQNSN
+422 SFNANMSQNSN
-433 TKSVNLTLPSFQ
+433 TKSVNLTLPTFQ
-445 GSVDRIFPFAPKDR
+445 ASLDRIFPFAPRDR
-459 PKKGLLQNINLQY
+459 PKKGLFQNINLQY
-472 STRAENRIVTTEED
+472 STRAENRILTTEEN
-486 LFTSKMYENA
+486 LFTSKMFDNA
-496 KSGVQHSIPLST
+496 RSGMQHSIPLST
-508 NFKILKHFNFAASA
+508 NFKILKHFNLAASA
-522 NYREIWQ
+522 NYKEVWQ
-529 PKTIKYNDYDPL
+529 PKTVKYNDYDL
-541 IDGVKKDTI
+541 LNDNVKKDTI

-560 YGLSMATTVY
+560 FGLSMDTAIY
-570 GTVNFKEDKKI
+570 GTVNFNEDKKL
-581 RSVRHTIRPS
+581 RSIRHTIRPS
-591 ISYSTAPSFDQYY
+591 ISFSSAPSFDQYY
-604 DEYIIDADGNTR
+604 DEYIIDANGNTR
-616 EYTRFEGGLYGTPS
+616 EYTRFEGGLFGSPQ
-630 RGLSKSMGI
+630 RGISKSMGI

-660 KIQLIKNL
+660 KVQLIKNL
-668 NFSTSYNFVSDQ
+668 NLSTNYNMVSEE
-680 FKWSPVRATSGIDLF
+680 FKWSPVRVTSGIDLF
-695 DRKMSINVGTTLDMY
+695 DRKISINLGATMDMY
-710 ALNEQNQRIDEF
+710 ALNDQNQRINEF
-722 NIKNGGPLFRITS
+722 NISKGGGLLRVTS

-741 YNFSNETFSKDKKK
+741 YRLSNATFSKDKKK
-755 KEDDEEEE
+755 EEEEEEE
-763 EEDPFGY
+763 EEDPLNF

-787 IGMNNETKRGE
+787 IGMNNESNR
-798 EDDEEKSKYPSYR
+798 DEENEERTKYPSYR
-811 AEIPWKLRLTYSLT
+811 AEIPWNIQLRYSLT
-825 YNNSRNQNEFSNN
+825 YNNSRNQNDFSNN

-848 TPKWQIGG
+848 TPKWKIGG

-891 NRASWN
+891 DRASWN

>member
-15 FCLNHLQSQISADSL
+15 FYLNHLHSQILADSL
-30 ALVKTAEIEKNIL
+30 ALTTPAGIKKNTLI
-43 TDSIPQKESN
+43 DSITQN
-53 TLDKLNSNLIEAD
+53 
-66 SLSTTKTTEFE
+66 
-77 NISLTDS
+77 
-84 IPQKEPTLLDK
+84 EPTLLDK
-95 VKYNAKDYVRINRK
+95 VKYNAKEYVRINRK

-118 AELYYQDMV
+118 AELYYQDME

-138 KNEVTAGRIPDTLGV
+138 KNEVTAGRIPDSMGV
-153 LVQNPYFKQTN
+153 LIQNPYFKQIN
-164 NEIYPDSLRFN
+164 NEIRPDSLRFN

-184 NSKSAQNGMNVYAAY
+184 NSKSAQNGMNVYAAF

-218 GELENSD
+218 GELEDSD

-264 PSSQN
+264 PSSQK

-323 YRKMY
+323 YRFMY
-328 NFSGSLSTRFENLIS
+328 NFNGSLSMRFENLIN
-343 GEKGIPGYSKSTVFN
+343 GEKGIPGYSKATVFN
-358 IRWNHSKDPKSS
+358 VRWNHSKDPKSS

-401 NTLSSSVAYS
+401 NTLSSSIAYS
-411 KRIPGNPSVNL
+411 KRIPGTPSVNL
-422 SMNANMSQNSN
+422 SINANLSQNSN
-433 TKSVNLTLPSFQ
+433 TKSVNLTLPTFQ
-445 GSVDRIFPFAPKDR
+445 ASLDRIFPFAPKNR
-459 PKKGLLQNINLQY
+459 PKKGLFQNINLQY
-472 STRAENRIVTTEED
+472 STRAENRILTTEEN
-486 LFTSKMYENA
+486 LFTSKMFDNA
-496 KSGVQHSIPLST
+496 RSGMQHSIPLST
-508 NFKILKHFNFAASA
+508 NFKILKHFNLAASG
-522 NYREIWQ
+522 NYKEVWQ
-529 PKTIKYNDYDPL
+529 PKTVRYNDYDL
-541 IDGVKKDTI
+541 LNDGVKKDTI

-560 YGLSMATTVY
+560 FGLSMDTAIY
-570 GTVNFKEDKKI
+570 GTVNFNEDKKI
-581 RSVRHTIRPS
+581 RSIRHTIRPS
-591 ISYSTAPSFDQYY
+591 ISFSSAPSFDQYY
-604 DEYIIDADGNTR
+604 DEYIIDANGNTR
-616 EYTRFEGGLYGTPS
+616 EYTRFEGGLFGSPS
-630 RGLSKSMGI
+630 KGITKSMGI
-639 SVSNNFEAKIVDPD
+639 SVSNNFEAKIIDPD

-660 KIQLIKNL
+660 KVQLIKNL
-668 NFSTSYNFVSDQ
+668 NLSTNYNMVSEE
-680 FKWSPVRATSGIDLF
+680 FKWSPVRVTSGIDLF
-695 DRKMSINVGTTLDMY
+695 NRKISINLGATMDMY
-710 ALNEQNQRIDEF
+710 ALNDQNQRINEF
-722 NIKNGGPLFRITS
+722 NISKGGGLLRVTS

-741 YNFSNETFSKDKKK
+741 YRLSNATFSKDKKK
-755 KEDDEEEE
+755 EDEEEE
-763 EEDPFGY
+763 EEDPLNF

-787 IGMNNETKRGE
+787 IGMNNEPNR
-798 EDDEEKSKYPSYR
+798 DEENEERTKYPSYR
-811 AEIPWKLRLTYSLT
+811 AEIPWNIQLRYSLT
-825 YNNSRNQNEFSNN
+825 YNNSRNQNDFSNN

-848 TPKWQIGG
+848 TPKWKIGG

-891 NRASWN
+891 DRASWN

>member
-1 MQTKSIYTVGLLIF
+1 MQSKSTYTVGLLIF
-15 FCLNHLQSQISADSL
+15 FCLNHLQSQISTDSL
-30 ALVKTAEIEKNIL
+30 ALASNDEIVK
-43 TDSIPQKESN
+43 N
-53 TLDKLNSNLIEAD
+53 T
-66 SLSTTKTTEFE
+66 
-77 NISLTDS
+77 LTDS

-95 VKYNAKDYVRINRK
+95 VEYNAKEYVRINRK

-138 KNEVTAGRIPDTLGV
+138 KNEVTAGRIADSLGV
-153 LVQNPYFKQTN
+153 LVQNPYFKQIN

-184 NSKSAQNGMNVYAAY
+184 NSKSAQNGMNVYAAF

-218 GELENSD
+218 GELEDSD

-264 PSSQN
+264 PSSQK

-289 QNGGYYLAL
+289 QNGGYYLGL
-298 SQYFDLAMTGDY
+298 SQFFDLSLTGDY
-310 YSNGSYGFRADSK
+310 YSNGSYGFRADSQYK
-323 YRKMY
+323 LMY
-328 NFSGSLSTRFENLIS
+328 NFSGRLSMRFENLIS
-343 GEKGIPGYSKSTVFN
+343 GERGIPGYSKSTVFN

-378 VNFGTSDYFRESV
+378 VNFGSSDYFRESV

-401 NTLSSSVAYS
+401 NTLSSSVAYT
-411 KRIPGNPSVNL
+411 KRIPGNPSVNM
-422 SMNANMSQNSN
+422 SVNANMSQNSK
-433 TKSVNLTLPSFQ
+433 TKSVNLTLPTFQ
-445 GSVDRIFPFAPKDR
+445 GSLDRIFPFEPKDR
-459 PKKGLLQNINLQY
+459 PKKGLIQNINLQY
-472 STRAENRIVTTEED
+472 SVRAENRMITTEEE
-486 LFTSKMYENA
+486 LFTSKMFENA
-496 KSGVQHSIPLST
+496 RSGVQHSIPLST
-508 NFKILKHFNFAASA
+508 NFKILKHFNLAASA
-522 NYREIWQ
+522 NYKEVWQ
-529 PKTIKYNDYDPL
+529 PRTVRYNNYDPL
-541 IDGVKKDTI
+541 IDGVKKDTV

-560 YGLSMATTVY
+560 YGINMATTIY
-570 GTVNFKEDKKI
+570 GTVNFEKGKI
-581 RSVRHTIRPS
+581 RSIRHTIRPS
-591 ISYSTAPSFDQYY
+591 VSYSTAPSFDQYY

-616 EYTRFEGGLYGTPS
+616 EYSPFEGGLFGTPS
-630 RGLSKSMGI
+630 RGISQSMGI
-639 SVSNNFEAKIVDPD
+639 SVNNVFEAKIIDPD

-660 KIQLIKNL
+660 KVQLLKNFNL
-668 NFSTSYNFVSDQ
+668 STSYNLVADQ
-680 FKWSPVRATSGIDLF
+680 FKWSPVRVTTGIDLF
-695 DRKMSINVGTTLDMY
+695 DKKMSINLGATMDMY
-710 ALNEQNQRIDEF
+710 ALDDQNRRINEF
-722 NIKNGGPLFRITS
+722 NINKGGGLFRITS

-755 KEDDEEEE
+755 EKEKNEE
-763 EEDPFGY
+763 EEDPFSF
-770 FENASGGGRPD
+770 FENASGGGRQD

-787 IGMNNETKRGE
+787 IGMNNDTTNRYE
-798 EDDEEKSKYPSYR
+798 EDDKDVSKYPSYR
-811 AEIPWKLRLTYSLT
+811 TQMPWNLKFTYSLT
-825 YNNSRNQNEFSNN
+825 YSNSRNQNDFANN

-843 GDIEL
+843 GDVEL
-848 TPKWQIGG
+848 TPKWEVGG

>member
-1 MQTKSIYTVGLLIF
+1 MQSKSTYTVGLLIF
-15 FCLNHLQSQISADSL
+15 FCLNHLQSQISTDSL
-30 ALVKTAEIEKNIL
+30 ALASNDEIVKNTL
-43 TDSIPQKESN
+43 TD
-53 TLDKLNSNLIEAD
+53 T
-66 SLSTTKTTEFE
+66 
-77 NISLTDS
+77 

-95 VKYNAKDYVRINRK
+95 VEYNAKEYVRINRK

-138 KNEVTAGRIPDTLGV
+138 KNEVTAGRIADSLGV
-153 LVQNPYFKQTN
+153 LVQNPYFKQIN

-184 NSKSAQNGMNVYAAY
+184 NSKSAQNGMNVYAAF

-218 GELENSD
+218 GELEDSD

-264 PSSQN
+264 PSSQK

-289 QNGGYYLAL
+289 QNGGYYLGL
-298 SQYFDLAMTGDY
+298 SQFFDLSLTGDY
-310 YSNGSYGFRADSK
+310 YSNGSYGFRADSQYK
-323 YRKMY
+323 LMY
-328 NFSGSLSTRFENLIS
+328 NFSGRLSMRFENLIS
-343 GEKGIPGYSKSTVFN
+343 GERGIPGYSKSTVFN

-378 VNFGTSDYFRESV
+378 VNFGSSDYFRESV

-401 NTLSSSVAYS
+401 NTLSSSVAYT
-411 KRIPGNPSVNL
+411 KRIPGNPSVNM
-422 SMNANMSQNSN
+422 SVNANMSQNSK
-433 TKSVNLTLPSFQ
+433 TKSVNLTLPTFQ
-445 GSVDRIFPFAPKDR
+445 GSLDRIFPFEPKDR
-459 PKKGLLQNINLQY
+459 PKKGLIQNINLQY
-472 STRAENRIVTTEED
+472 SVRAENRMITTEEE
-486 LFTSKMYENA
+486 LFTSKMFENA
-496 KSGVQHSIPLST
+496 RSGVQHSIPLST
-508 NFKILKHFNFAASA
+508 NFKILKHFNLAASA
-522 NYREIWQ
+522 NYKEVWQ
-529 PKTIKYNDYDPL
+529 PRTVRYNNYDPL
-541 IDGVKKDTI
+541 IDGVKKDTL

-560 YGLSMATTVY
+560 YGINMATTIY
-570 GTVNFKEDKKI
+570 GTVNFEKGKI
-581 RSVRHTIRPS
+581 RSIRHTIRPS
-591 ISYSTAPSFDQYY
+591 VSYSTAPSFDQYY

-616 EYTRFEGGLYGTPS
+616 EYSPFEGGLFGTPS
-630 RGLSKSMGI
+630 RGISQSMGI
-639 SVSNNFEAKIVDPD
+639 SVNNVFEAKIIDPD

-660 KIQLIKNL
+660 KVQLLKNFNL
-668 NFSTSYNFVSDQ
+668 STSYNLVADQ
-680 FKWSPVRATSGIDLF
+680 FKWSPVRVTTGIDLF
-695 DRKMSINVGTTLDMY
+695 DKKMSINLGATMDMY
-710 ALNEQNQRIDEF
+710 ALDDQNRRINEF
-722 NIKNGGPLFRITS
+722 NINKGGGLFRVTS

-755 KEDDEEEE
+755 EKEKNEE
-763 EEDPFGY
+763 EEDPFSF
-770 FENASGGGRPD
+770 FENASGGGRQD

-787 IGMNNETKRGE
+787 IGMNNDTTNRYE
-798 EDDEEKSKYPSYR
+798 EDDKDVSKYPSYR
-811 AEIPWKLRLTYSLT
+811 TQIPWNLKFTYSLT
-825 YNNSRNQNEFSNN
+825 YSNSRNQNDFANN

-843 GDIEL
+843 GDVEL
-848 TPKWQIGG
+848 TPKWEVGG

>member
-15 FCLNHLQSQISADSL
+15 FWLNHLQSQITPYSL
-30 ALVKTAEIEKNIL
+30 AVASSLEVKDSTAV
-43 TDSIPQKESN
+43 DSIPVKQ
-53 TLDKLNSNLIEAD
+53 
-66 SLSTTKTTEFE
+66 
-77 NISLTDS
+77 
-84 IPQKEPTLLDK
+84 PTLLDK
-95 VKYNAKDYVRINRK
+95 VKYTAKQYVRINRK
-109 ESKLYLYDQ
+109 ENKLYLYDE
-118 AELYYQDMV
+118 AELYYQDME
-127 LKAGIIVLDYS
+127 LKAGIIVLDYAI
-138 KNEVTAGRIPDTLGV
+138 NEVTAGRIPDSSGV
-153 LVQNPYFKQTN
+153 LKQNPYFKQIN

-184 NSKSAQNGMNVYAAY
+184 NSKSVQNGMNVYAAF

-218 GELENSD
+218 GELDNSD

-264 PSSQN
+264 PSSQK

-289 QNGGYYLAL
+289 QNGGYYLAM
-298 SQYFDLAMTGDY
+298 SQFFDLGLTGDY
-310 YSNGSYGFRADSK
+310 YSNGSYGFRMDSK

-328 NFSGSLSTRFENLIS
+328 NFNGSLSMRFENLIT
-343 GEKGIPGYSKSTVFN
+343 GERGIQGYAKSTVFN
-358 IRWNHSKDPKSS
+358 VRWNHSKDPKSS

-411 KRIPGNPSVNL
+411 KRIPGTPSVNM
-422 SMNANMSQNSN
+422 SINANMSQNSN
-433 TKSVNLTLPSFQ
+433 TKSINLTLPTFQ
-445 GSVDRIFPFAPKDR
+445 GSIDRIYPFQPKDR
-459 PKKGLLQNINLQY
+459 PKKGILQNINFQY
-472 STRAENRIVTTEED
+472 STRAENRIITSED
-486 LFTSKMYENA
+486 NLFTGAMFKNA
-496 KSGVQHSIPLST
+496 RSGIQHSIPMST
-508 NFKILKHFNFAASA
+508 NFKILKHFNMAASMS
-522 NYREIWQ
+522 YKEVWQ
-529 PKTIKYNDYDPL
+529 PKTIKYNDYDPT
-541 IDGVKKDTI
+541 IDGVVKDTL
-550 SGFSAFRTYS
+550 SGFSAYRTYS
-560 YGLSMATTVY
+560 YGMSMGTTIY
-570 GTVNFKEDKKI
+570 GIVNFKEDKKI
-581 RSVRHTIRPS
+581 RSVRHTVRPS
-591 ISYSTAPSFDQYY
+591 LSYSSAPSFDQYY

-616 EYTRFEGGLYGTPS
+616 EYTPFEGGLFGTPS
-630 RGLSKSMGI
+630 RGISKSMGI
-639 SVSNNFEAKIVDPD
+639 SISNNFEAKIVDPD
-653 TTKTELK
+653 STKTELK

-668 NFSTSYNFVSDQ
+668 NFNTSYNFISDE
-680 FKWSPVRATSGIDLF
+680 FKWSPVRVSSGIDLF
-695 DRKMSINVGTTLDMY
+695 NKKIAINLGATLDMY
-710 ALNEQNQRIDEF
+710 ALNEENKRINEF
-722 NIKNGGPLFRITS
+722 NIKQGGGLFRVTS

-741 YNFSNETFSKDKKK
+741 YNFSNKTFSKDKKK
-755 KEDDEEEE
+755 EDEEEE
-763 EEDPFGY
+763 EEEEADPFGY
-770 FENASGGGRPD
+770 FENTSGGGRDD

-787 IGMNNETKRGE
+787 IGMNNEMNR
-798 EDDEEKSKYPSYR
+798 EDEMKENAKYPSYR
-811 AEIPWKLRLTYSLT
+811 AEIPWNLRFTYSLT
-825 YNNSRNQNEFSNN
+825 YNNSRNQNDFSNN

-843 GDIEL
+843 GDVEI
-848 TPKWQIGG
+848 TPKWKIGG

-868 YTQLRFNRDLDS
+868 YTQIRLNRDLDS

>member
-15 FCLNHLQSQISADSL
+15 FWLNPLQSQIESNLSL
-30 ALVKTAEIEKNIL
+30 P
-43 TDSIPQKESN
+43 DSIPPIVN
-53 TLDKLNSNLIEAD
+53 TEIP
-66 SLSTTKTTEFE
+66 
-77 NISLTDS
+77 DS

-95 VKYNAKDYVRINRK
+95 VKYTAKQYVRINRK
-109 ESKLYLYDQ
+109 ESKLYLYDE
-118 AELYYQDMV
+118 AELYYQDME
-127 LKAGIIVLDYS
+127 LRAGIIVLDYS
-138 KNEVTAGRIPDTLGV
+138 KNEVTAGRIPDSLGE
-153 LVQNPYFKQTN
+153 LVQVPYFKQTN
-164 NEIYPDSLRFN
+164 NEVNPDSLRFN

-184 NSKSAQNGMNVYAAY
+184 NSKSAQNGMNIFAAF

-218 GELENSD
+218 GELEDAD

-252 VPTPLALPFAYF
+252 VPTPVALPFAYF
-264 PSSQN
+264 PSSQK

-298 SQYFDLAMTGDY
+298 SQYFDAALTGDY
-310 YSNGSYGFRADSK
+310 YSNGSYGFRMDSK
-323 YRKMY
+323 YRLMY
-328 NFSGSLSTRFENLIS
+328 NFSGAFSLRFENLIT
-343 GEKGIPGYSKSTVFN
+343 GEKGLPGYAKSTVFN
-358 IRWNHSKDPKSS
+358 VRWNHSKDPKSS

-378 VNFGTSDYFRESV
+378 VNFGSSDYFRESV

-401 NTLSSSVAYS
+401 NNLSSSVSYS
-411 KRIPGNPSVNL
+411 KRIPGSPSFNFSV
-422 SMNANMSQNSN
+422 NANMSQNSN
-433 TKSVNLTLPSFQ
+433 TKSVNLTLPTFQ
-445 GSVDRIFPFAPKDR
+445 GSMDRIYPFEPKDR
-459 PKKGLLQNINLQY
+459 PKKGILQNINFQY
-472 STRAENRIVTTEED
+472 STRAENRIITTEEN
-486 LFTSKMYENA
+486 LFTSKMFDDA
-496 KSGVQHSIPLST
+496 RSGMQHAIPLST
-508 NFKILKHFNFAASA
+508 NFKILKHFNMAASV
-522 NYREIWQ
+522 NYKEVWQ
-529 PKTIKYNDYDPL
+529 PSTVKYNDYDPL
-541 IDGVKKDTI
+541 TDAVKKDTI
-550 SGFSAFRTYS
+550 TGFSAFRTYS
-560 YGLSMATTVY
+560 YGMSMATTIY

-581 RSVRHTIRPS
+581 RSIRHTVRPS
-591 ISYSTAPSFDQYY
+591 ITYSSAPSFDQYF
-604 DEYIIDADGNTR
+604 DEYIVDADGNTR
-616 EYTRFEGGLYGTPS
+616 EYSPFEGGLFGTPS
-630 RGLSKSMGI
+630 RGISKSMGI

-653 TTKTELK
+653 STKTELK

-668 NFSTSYNFVSDQ
+668 NFSTNYNFLADQ
-680 FKWSPVRATSGIDLF
+680 FKWSPVRVSTGIDLF
-695 DRKMSINVGTTLDMY
+695 NKKMAINIGATMDMY
-710 ALNEQNQRIDEF
+710 ALNENNVRINEF
-722 NIKNGGPLFRITS
+722 NIAKGGGLFRVTS

-741 YNFSNETFSKDKKK
+741 YNFSSKMFEKGTAK
-755 KEDDEEEE
+755 EEEE
-763 EEDPFGY
+763 EEENPLEY
-770 FENASGGGRPD
+770 FENTTGGGRPD

-787 IGMNNETKRGE
+787 IGMGNERNLE
-798 EDDEEKSKYPSYR
+798 EDEGEKTKYPSYR
-811 AEIPWKLRLTYSLT
+811 AKMPWNLRFTYSLT
-825 YNNSRNQNEFSNN
+825 YNNSRNQNDFSNN

-848 TPKWQIGG
+848 TPKWKIGG

>member
-1 MQTKSIYTVGLLIF
+1 MQSKSTYTVGLLIF
-15 FCLNHLQSQISADSL
+15 FCLNHLQSQISTDSL
-30 ALVKTAEIEKNIL
+30 ALASNDEIVKNTL
-43 TDSIPQKESN
+43 TD
-53 TLDKLNSNLIEAD
+53 T
-66 SLSTTKTTEFE
+66 
-77 NISLTDS
+77 

-95 VKYNAKDYVRINRK
+95 VEYNAKEYVRINRK

-138 KNEVTAGRIPDTLGV
+138 KNEVTAGRIADSLGV
-153 LVQNPYFKQTN
+153 LVQNPYFKQIN

-184 NSKSAQNGMNVYAAY
+184 NSKSAQNGMNVYAAF

-218 GELENSD
+218 GELEDSD

-264 PSSQN
+264 PSSQK

-289 QNGGYYLAL
+289 QNGGYYLGL
-298 SQYFDLAMTGDY
+298 SQFFDLSLTGDY
-310 YSNGSYGFRADSK
+310 YSNGSYGFRADSQYK
-323 YRKMY
+323 LMY
-328 NFSGSLSTRFENLIS
+328 NFSGRLSMRFENLIS
-343 GEKGIPGYSKSTVFN
+343 GERGIPGYSKSTVFN

-378 VNFGTSDYFRESV
+378 VNFGSSDYFRESV

-401 NTLSSSVAYS
+401 NTLSSSVAYT
-411 KRIPGNPSVNL
+411 KRIPGNPSVNM
-422 SMNANMSQNSN
+422 SVNANMSQNSK
-433 TKSVNLTLPSFQ
+433 TKSVNLTLPTFQ
-445 GSVDRIFPFAPKDR
+445 GSLDRIFPFEPKDR
-459 PKKGLLQNINLQY
+459 PKKGLIQNINLQY
-472 STRAENRIVTTEED
+472 SVRAENRMITTEEE
-486 LFTSKMYENA
+486 LFTSKMFENA
-496 KSGVQHSIPLST
+496 RSGVQHSIPLST
-508 NFKILKHFNFAASA
+508 NFKILKHFNLAASA
-522 NYREIWQ
+522 NYKEVWQ
-529 PKTIKYNDYDPL
+529 PRTVRYNNYDPL

-560 YGLSMATTVY
+560 YGINMATTIY
-570 GTVNFKEDKKI
+570 GTVNFEKGKI
-581 RSVRHTIRPS
+581 RSIRHTIRPS
-591 ISYSTAPSFDQYY
+591 VSYSTAPSFDQYY

-616 EYTRFEGGLYGTPS
+616 EYSPFEGGLFGTPS
-630 RGLSKSMGI
+630 RGISQSMGI
-639 SVSNNFEAKIVDPD
+639 SVNNVFEAKIIDPD

-660 KIQLIKNL
+660 KVQLLKNFNL
-668 NFSTSYNFVSDQ
+668 STSYNLVADQ
-680 FKWSPVRATSGIDLF
+680 FKWSPVRVTTGIDLF
-695 DRKMSINVGTTLDMY
+695 DKKMSINLGATMDMY
-710 ALNEQNQRIDEF
+710 ALDDQNRRINEF
-722 NIKNGGPLFRITS
+722 NINKGGGLFRITS

-755 KEDDEEEE
+755 EKEKNEE
-763 EEDPFGY
+763 EEDPFSF
-770 FENASGGGRPD
+770 FENASGGGRQD

-787 IGMNNETKRGE
+787 IGMNNDTTNRYE
-798 EDDEEKSKYPSYR
+798 EDDKDVSKYPSYR
-811 AEIPWKLRLTYSLT
+811 TQMPWNLKFTYSLT
-825 YNNSRNQNEFSNN
+825 YSNSRNQNDFANN

-843 GDIEL
+843 GDVEL
-848 TPKWQIGG
+848 TPKWEVGG

>member
-1 MQTKSIYTVGLLIF
+1 MQSKSTYTVGLLIF
-15 FCLNHLQSQISADSL
+15 FCLNHLQSQISTDSL
-30 ALVKTAEIEKNIL
+30 ALASNDEIVKNTL
-43 TDSIPQKESN
+43 TD
-53 TLDKLNSNLIEAD
+53 T
-66 SLSTTKTTEFE
+66 
-77 NISLTDS
+77 

-95 VKYNAKDYVRINRK
+95 VEYNAKEYVRINRK

-138 KNEVTAGRIPDTLGV
+138 KNEVTAGRIADSLGV
-153 LVQNPYFKQTN
+153 LVQNPYFKQIN

-184 NSKSAQNGMNVYAAY
+184 NSKSAQNGMNVYAAF

-218 GELENSD
+218 GELEDSD

-264 PSSQN
+264 PSSQK

-289 QNGGYYLAL
+289 QNGGYYLGL
-298 SQYFDLAMTGDY
+298 SQFFDLSLTGDY
-310 YSNGSYGFRADSK
+310 YSNGSYGFRADSQYK
-323 YRKMY
+323 LMY
-328 NFSGSLSTRFENLIS
+328 NFRGRLSMRFENLIS
-343 GEKGIPGYSKSTVFN
+343 GERGIPGYSKSTVFN

-378 VNFGTSDYFRESV
+378 VNFGSSDYFRESV

-401 NTLSSSVAYS
+401 NTLSSSVAYT
-411 KRIPGNPSVNL
+411 KRIPGNPSVNM
-422 SMNANMSQNSN
+422 SVNANMSQNSK
-433 TKSVNLTLPSFQ
+433 TKNVNLTLPTFQ
-445 GSVDRIFPFAPKDR
+445 GSLDRIFPFEPKDR
-459 PKKGLLQNINLQY
+459 PKKGLIQNINLQY
-472 STRAENRIVTTEED
+472 SVRAENRMITTEEE
-486 LFTSKMYENA
+486 LFTSKMFENA
-496 KSGVQHSIPLST
+496 RSGVQHSIPLST
-508 NFKILKHFNFAASA
+508 NFKILKHFNLAASA
-522 NYREIWQ
+522 NYKEVWQ
-529 PKTIKYNDYDPL
+529 PKTIRYNNYDPL
-541 IDGVKKDTI
+541 IDGVRKDTI

-560 YGLSMATTVY
+560 YGVNMATTIY
-570 GTVNFKEDKKI
+570 GTVNFEKGKI
-581 RSVRHTIRPS
+581 RSIRHTIRPS
-591 ISYSTAPSFDQYY
+591 VSYSTAPSFDQYY

-616 EYTRFEGGLYGTPS
+616 EYSPFEGGLFGTPS
-630 RGLSKSMGI
+630 RGISQSMGI
-639 SVSNNFEAKIVDPD
+639 SVNNVFEAKIIDPD

-660 KIQLIKNL
+660 KVQLLKNFNL
-668 NFSTSYNFVSDQ
+668 SASYNLVADQ
-680 FKWSPVRATSGIDLF
+680 FKWSPVRVTTGIDLF
-695 DRKMSINVGTTLDMY
+695 DKKMSINLGATMDMY
-710 ALNEQNQRIDEF
+710 ALDDQNRRINEF
-722 NIKNGGPLFRITS
+722 NINKGGGLFRVTS

-755 KEDDEEEE
+755 EKEKNEE
-763 EEDPFGY
+763 EEDPFSF
-770 FENASGGGRPD
+770 FENASGGGRQD

-787 IGMNNETKRGE
+787 IGMNNDTTNRYEK
-798 EDDEEKSKYPSYR
+798 DDKDVSKYPSYR
-811 AEIPWKLRLTYSLT
+811 TQIPWNLKFTYSLT
-825 YNNSRNQNEFSNN
+825 YSNSRNQNDFANN

-843 GDIEL
+843 GDVEL
-848 TPKWQIGG
+848 TPKWEVGG

>member
-1 MQTKSIYTVGLLIF
+1 MQTNSIYTVGLLIF
-15 FCLNHLQSQISADSL
+15 FCLNHLQSQISKDSL
-30 ALVKTAEIEKNIL
+30 ALTINSKTKKNKL
-43 TDSIPQKESN
+43 TDSIPK
-53 TLDKLNSNLIEAD
+53 
-66 SLSTTKTTEFE
+66 
-77 NISLTDS
+77 
-84 IPQKEPTLLDK
+84 KEPTLLDM
-95 VKYNAKDYVRINRK
+95 VNYNAKEYVRINRK
-109 ESKLYLYDQ
+109 ENKLYLYDQ
-118 AELYYQDMV
+118 AELYYQDME

-138 KNEVTAGRIPDTLGV
+138 KNEVTAGRIPDSLGV
-153 LVQNPYFKQTN
+153 LVQNPYFKQIN
-164 NEIYPDSLRFN
+164 NEIRPDSLRFN

-184 NSKSAQNGMNVYAAY
+184 NSKSAQNGMNIYAAF

-218 GELENSD
+218 GELDSSD

-278 IGESNNRGYYL
+278 IGESNNRGYSV
-289 QNGGYYLAL
+289 QNGGYYLAM
-298 SQYFDLAMTGDY
+298 SQYFDLALTGDY

-323 YRKMY
+323 YRLMY
-328 NFSGSLSTRFENLIS
+328 NFSGGFSMRFENLIS

-358 IRWNHSKDPKSS
+358 VRWNHSKDPKAS

-401 NTLSSSVAYS
+401 NTLSSSVAYT
-411 KRIPGNPSVNL
+411 KRIPGTPSVNL

-433 TKSVNLTLPSFQ
+433 TKSVNLTLPTFQ
-445 GSVDRIFPFAPKDR
+445 GSIDRVFPFEPRDR
-459 PKKGLLQNINLQY
+459 PKKGILQNINLQY
-472 STRAENRIVTTEED
+472 STRAENRIITTEEN
-486 LFTSKMYENA
+486 LFTSEMFESA
-496 KSGVQHSIPLST
+496 KSGMQHSIPLST
-508 NFKILKHFNFAASA
+508 NFKILKHFNFAASG
-522 NYREIWQ
+522 NYKEVWQ
-529 PKTIKYNDYDPL
+529 PKTVRYNNYDP
-541 IDGVKKDTI
+541 INQGVIKDTI
-550 SGFSAFRTYS
+550 SGFSAFRSYN
-560 YGLSMATTVY
+560 YGLSMVTAIY

-581 RSVRHTIRPS
+581 RSIRHTMRPS
-591 ISYSTAPSFDQYY
+591 VTYSSAPSFDQYY

-616 EYTRFEGGLYGTPS
+616 EYTRFEGGLFGSPS

-639 SVSNNFEAKIVDPD
+639 SLSNNFEAKIVDPD

-668 NFSTSYNFVSDQ
+668 NLSTNYNMISDE
-680 FKWSPVRATSGIDLF
+680 FKWSPVRLSSGIDLF
-695 DRKMSINVGTTLDMY
+695 DREISINLGAALDMY
-710 ALNEQNQRIDEF
+710 ALNEENQRINEF
-722 NIKNGGPLFRITS
+722 NIINGGGLFRLTS

-741 YNFSNETFSKDKKK
+741 YRLSNATFSKEKK
-755 KEDDEEEE
+755 DEEEE
-763 EEDPFGY
+763 KDDDPLNF
-770 FENASGGGRPD
+770 FENASGGGRSD

-787 IGMNNETKRGE
+787 IGMGNESYKE
-798 EDDEEKSKYPSYR
+798 EEEENEKKNKYPSYR
-811 AEIPWKLRLTYSLT
+811 AEIPWSLQFRYSLT
-825 YNNSRNQNEFSNN
+825 YSNSRNENNFSNN

-848 TPKWQIGG
+848 TPKWKIGG

-880 WRLDFSWVPFS
+880 WRLDFSWVPFG

-919 RRLR
+919 RKLR

>member
-1 MQTKSIYTVGLLIF
+1 MQSKSTYTVGLLIF
-15 FCLNHLQSQISADSL
+15 FCLNHLQSQIYTDSL
-30 ALVKTAEIEKNIL
+30 ALASNDEIVK
-43 TDSIPQKESN
+43 N
-53 TLDKLNSNLIEAD
+53 T
-66 SLSTTKTTEFE
+66 
-77 NISLTDS
+77 LTDS

-95 VKYNAKDYVRINRK
+95 VEYNAKEYVRINRK

-138 KNEVTAGRIPDTLGV
+138 KNEVTAGRISDSLGV
-153 LVQNPYFKQTN
+153 LVQNPYFKQIN

-184 NSKSAQNGMNVYAAY
+184 NSKSAQNGMNVYAAF

-218 GELENSD
+218 GELEDSD

-252 VPTPLALPFAYF
+252 VPTPIALPFAYF
-264 PSSQN
+264 PSSQK

-289 QNGGYYLAL
+289 QNGGYYLGL
-298 SQYFDLAMTGDY
+298 SQFFDLSLTGDY
-310 YSNGSYGFRADSK
+310 YSNGSYGFRADSQYK
-323 YRKMY
+323 LMY
-328 NFSGSLSTRFENLIS
+328 NFSGRLSMRFENLIS
-343 GEKGIPGYSKSTVFN
+343 GERGIPGYSKSTVFN

-378 VNFGTSDYFRESV
+378 VNFGSSDYFRESV

-401 NTLSSSVAYS
+401 NTLSSSVAYT
-411 KRIPGNPSVNL
+411 KRIPGNPSVNM
-422 SMNANMSQNSN
+422 SVNANMSQNSK
-433 TKSVNLTLPSFQ
+433 TKSVNLTLPTFQ
-445 GSVDRIFPFAPKDR
+445 GSLDRIFPFEPKDR
-459 PKKGLLQNINLQY
+459 PKKGLIQNINLQY
-472 STRAENRIVTTEED
+472 SVRAENRMITTEEE
-486 LFTSKMYENA
+486 LFTSKMFENA
-496 KSGVQHSIPLST
+496 RSGVQHSIPLST
-508 NFKILKHFNFAASA
+508 NFKILKHFNLAASA
-522 NYREIWQ
+522 NYREVWQ
-529 PKTIKYNDYDPL
+529 PKTVRYNNYDPL

-560 YGLSMATTVY
+560 YGVNMATTIY
-570 GTVNFKEDKKI
+570 GTVNFEKGKI
-581 RSVRHTIRPS
+581 RSIRHTIRPS
-591 ISYSTAPSFDQYY
+591 VSYSTAPSFDQYY

-616 EYTRFEGGLYGTPS
+616 EYSPFEGGLFGTPS
-630 RGLSKSMGI
+630 RGISQSMGI
-639 SVSNNFEAKIVDPD
+639 SVNNVFEAKIIDPD

-660 KIQLIKNL
+660 KVQLLKNFNL
-668 NFSTSYNFVSDQ
+668 STSYNLVADQ
-680 FKWSPVRATSGIDLF
+680 FKWSPVRVTTGIDLF
-695 DRKMSINVGTTLDMY
+695 DKKMSINLGATMDMY
-710 ALNEQNQRIDEF
+710 ALDDQNRRINEF
-722 NIKNGGPLFRITS
+722 NVNKGGGLFRITS

-755 KEDDEEEE
+755 EKEKNEE
-763 EEDPFGY
+763 EEDPFSF
-770 FENASGGGRPD
+770 FENASGGGRQD

-787 IGMNNETKRGE
+787 IGMNNDTTNRYE
-798 EDDEEKSKYPSYR
+798 EDDKDVSKYPSYR
-811 AEIPWKLRLTYSLT
+811 TQIPWNLKFTYSLT
-825 YNNSRNQNEFSNN
+825 YSNSRNQNDFANN

-843 GDIEL
+843 GDVEL
-848 TPKWQIGG
+848 TPKWEVGG

>member
-1 MQTKSIYTVGLLIF
+1 MQTKSIYKVGLLIF
-15 FCLNHLQSQISADSL
+15 FCLNYLQSQILDDSSN
-30 ALVKTAEIEKNIL
+30 IDNPIDINKNKFS
-43 TDSIPQKESN
+43 DSIFKKE
-53 TLDKLNSNLIEAD
+53 A
-66 SLSTTKTTEFE
+66 
-77 NISLTDS
+77 
-84 IPQKEPTLLDK
+84 TLLDK
-95 VKYNAKDYVRINRK
+95 VKYNAKEYVRINRK
-109 ESKLYLYDQ
+109 KSKLYLYNQ
-118 AELYYQDMV
+118 AELYYQDME
-127 LKAGIIVLDYS
+127 LKAGVIVLDYS
-138 KNEVTAGRIPDTLGV
+138 KNEVTAGRIPDSTGV
-153 LVQNPYFKQTN
+153 LIQNPYFKQIN
-164 NEIYPDSLRFN
+164 NEIRPDSLRFN
-175 FDTQKALIW
+175 FDTKKALIW
-184 NSKSAQNGMNVYAAY
+184 NSKSAQNGMNVFAAF
-199 TKKENDSVYYIK
+199 TKKENDSVYYLK

-218 GELENSD
+218 GELESSD

-264 PSSQN
+264 PSSQK

-323 YRKMY
+323 YRLMY
-328 NFSGSLSTRFENLIS
+328 NFSGSLSMRFENLIN

-358 IRWNHSKDPKSS
+358 VRWNHSKDPKSS

-411 KRIPGNPSVNL
+411 KRIPGTPSVNL
-422 SMNANMSQNSN
+422 SVNANMSQNSN
-433 TKSVNLTLPSFQ
+433 TKSVNLTLPTFQ
-445 GSVDRIFPFAPKDR
+445 ANLDRIFPFAPRDK
-459 PKKGLLQNINLQY
+459 PKKGLFQNINLQY
-472 STRAENRIVTTEED
+472 STRAENRIITQEED
-486 LFTSKMYENA
+486 LFTNKMFDNSR
-496 KSGVQHSIPLST
+496 SGLQHSIPLST

-529 PKTIKYNDYDPL
+529 PKTVKYNDYDPL
-541 IDGVKKDTI
+541 INGVKKDTI
-550 SGFSAFRTYS
+550 TGFSAFRTYN
-560 YGLSMATTVY
+560 YGLSMDTAIF

-581 RSVRHTIRPS
+581 RSIRHTIRPS
-591 ISYSTAPSFDQYY
+591 ISYSSAPSFDQYY

-616 EYTRFEGGLYGTPS
+616 EYTRFEGGLYGSPS
-630 RGLSKSMGI
+630 RGISKSMGL

-660 KIQLIKNL
+660 KVQLIKNL
-668 NFSTSYNFVSDQ
+668 NFSTSYNMVSEE
-680 FKWSPVRATSGIDLF
+680 FKWSPVRVTSGIDLF
-695 DRKMSINVGTTLDMY
+695 DRKISINLGATMDMY
-710 ALNEQNQRIDEF
+710 ALDDLNRRINEF
-722 NIKNGGPLFRITS
+722 NINKGGGLFRVTS

-741 YNFSNETFSKDKKK
+741 YRLNNSTFSR
-755 KEDDEEEE
+755 DDSKIEEEE
-763 EEDPFGY
+763 EMEEEDPYNF
-770 FENASGGGRPD
+770 FENSSGGGRPD

-787 IGMNNETKRGE
+787 IGMNNESNR
-798 EDDEEKSKYPSYR
+798 DDENKLISKYPSYR
-811 AEIPWKLRLTYSLT
+811 TEIPWNIQFRYSLT
-825 YNNSRNQNEFSNN
+825 YNNSRNQNDFSNN

-891 NRASWN
+891 DRASWN

-919 RRLR
+919 RSLR

>member
-1 MQTKSIYTVGLLIF
+1 MQSKSTYTVGLLIF
-15 FCLNHLQSQISADSL
+15 FCLNHLQSQIYTDSL
-30 ALVKTAEIEKNIL
+30 ALASNDEIVK
-43 TDSIPQKESN
+43 N
-53 TLDKLNSNLIEAD
+53 T
-66 SLSTTKTTEFE
+66 
-77 NISLTDS
+77 LTDS

-95 VKYNAKDYVRINRK
+95 VEYNAKEYVRINRK

-138 KNEVTAGRIPDTLGV
+138 KNEVTAGRIADSLGV
-153 LVQNPYFKQTN
+153 LVQNPYFKQIN

-184 NSKSAQNGMNVYAAY
+184 NSKSAQNGMNVYAAF

-218 GELENSD
+218 GELEDSD

-252 VPTPLALPFAYF
+252 VPTPIALPFAYF
-264 PSSQN
+264 PSSQK

-289 QNGGYYLAL
+289 QNGGYYLGL
-298 SQYFDLAMTGDY
+298 SQFFDLSLTGDY
-310 YSNGSYGFRADSK
+310 YSNGSYGFRADSQYK
-323 YRKMY
+323 LMY
-328 NFSGSLSTRFENLIS
+328 NFSGRLSMRFENLIS
-343 GEKGIPGYSKSTVFN
+343 GERGIPGYSKSTVFN

-378 VNFGTSDYFRESV
+378 VNFGSSDYFRESV

-401 NTLSSSVAYS
+401 NTLSSSVAYT
-411 KRIPGNPSVNL
+411 KRIPGNPSVNM
-422 SMNANMSQNSN
+422 SVNANMSQNSK
-433 TKSVNLTLPSFQ
+433 TKSVNLTLPTFQ
-445 GSVDRIFPFAPKDR
+445 GSLDRIFPFEPKDR
-459 PKKGLLQNINLQY
+459 PKKGLIQNINLQY
-472 STRAENRIVTTEED
+472 SVRAENRMITTEEE
-486 LFTSKMYENA
+486 LFTSKMFENA
-496 KSGVQHSIPLST
+496 RSGVQHSIPLST
-508 NFKILKHFNFAASA
+508 NFKILKHFNLAASA
-522 NYREIWQ
+522 NYREVWQ
-529 PKTIKYNDYDPL
+529 PKTVRYNNYDPL

-560 YGLSMATTVY
+560 YGVNMATTIY
-570 GTVNFKEDKKI
+570 GTVNFEKGKI
-581 RSVRHTIRPS
+581 RSIRHTIRPS
-591 ISYSTAPSFDQYY
+591 VSYSTAPSFDQYY

-616 EYTRFEGGLYGTPS
+616 EYSPFEGGLFGTPS
-630 RGLSKSMGI
+630 RGISQSMGI
-639 SVSNNFEAKIVDPD
+639 SVNNVFEAKIIDPD

-660 KIQLIKNL
+660 KVQLLKNFNL
-668 NFSTSYNFVSDQ
+668 STSYNLVADQ
-680 FKWSPVRATSGIDLF
+680 FKWSPVRVTTGIDLF
-695 DRKMSINVGTTLDMY
+695 DKKMSINLGATMDMY
-710 ALNEQNQRIDEF
+710 ALDDQNRRINEF
-722 NIKNGGPLFRITS
+722 NVNKGGGLFRITS

-755 KEDDEEEE
+755 EKEKNEE
-763 EEDPFGY
+763 EEDPFSF
-770 FENASGGGRPD
+770 FENASGGGRQD

-787 IGMNNETKRGE
+787 IGMNNDTTNRYE
-798 EDDEEKSKYPSYR
+798 EDDKDVSKYPSYR
-811 AEIPWKLRLTYSLT
+811 TQIPWNLKFTYSLT
-825 YNNSRNQNEFSNN
+825 YSNSRNQNDFANN

-843 GDIEL
+843 GDVEL
-848 TPKWQIGG
+848 TPKWEVGG

>member
-1 MQTKSIYTVGLLIF
+1 MQSKSTYTVGLLIF
-15 FCLNHLQSQISADSL
+15 FCLNHLQSQISTDSL
-30 ALVKTAEIEKNIL
+30 ALASNDEIVKNTL
-43 TDSIPQKESN
+43 TDTI
-53 TLDKLNSNLIEAD
+53 A
-66 SLSTTKTTEFE
+66 
-77 NISLTDS
+77 
-84 IPQKEPTLLDK
+84 QKEPTLLDK
-95 VKYNAKDYVRINRK
+95 VEYNAKEYVRINRK

-138 KNEVTAGRIPDTLGV
+138 KNEVTAGRIADSLGV
-153 LVQNPYFKQTN
+153 LVQNPYFKQIN

-184 NSKSAQNGMNVYAAY
+184 NSKSAQNGMNVYAAF

-218 GELENSD
+218 GELEDSD

-264 PSSQN
+264 PSSQK

-289 QNGGYYLAL
+289 QNGGYYLGL
-298 SQYFDLAMTGDY
+298 SQFFDLSLTGDY
-310 YSNGSYGFRADSK
+310 YSNGSYGFRADSQYK
-323 YRKMY
+323 LMY
-328 NFSGSLSTRFENLIS
+328 NFSGRLSMRFENLIS
-343 GEKGIPGYSKSTVFN
+343 GERGIPGYSKSTVFN

-378 VNFGTSDYFRESV
+378 VNFGSSDYFRESV

-401 NTLSSSVAYS
+401 NTLSSSVAYT
-411 KRIPGNPSVNL
+411 KRIPGNPSVNM
-422 SMNANMSQNSN
+422 SVNANMSQNSK
-433 TKSVNLTLPSFQ
+433 TKSVNLTLPTFQ
-445 GSVDRIFPFAPKDR
+445 GSLDRIFPFEPKDR
-459 PKKGLLQNINLQY
+459 PKKGLIQNINLQY
-472 STRAENRIVTTEED
+472 SVRAENRMITTEEE
-486 LFTSKMYENA
+486 LFTSKMFENA
-496 KSGVQHSIPLST
+496 RSGVQHSIPLST
-508 NFKILKHFNFAASA
+508 NFKILKHFNLAASA
-522 NYREIWQ
+522 NYKEVWQ
-529 PKTIKYNDYDPL
+529 PRTVRYNNYDPL

-560 YGLSMATTVY
+560 YGINMATTIY
-570 GTVNFKEDKKI
+570 GTVNFETGKI
-581 RSVRHTIRPS
+581 RSIRHTIRPS
-591 ISYSTAPSFDQYY
+591 VSYSTAPSFDQYY

-616 EYTRFEGGLYGTPS
+616 EYSPFEGGLFGTPS
-630 RGLSKSMGI
+630 RGISQSMGI
-639 SVSNNFEAKIVDPD
+639 SVNNVFEAKIIDPD

-660 KIQLIKNL
+660 KVQLLKNFNL
-668 NFSTSYNFVSDQ
+668 STSYNLVADQ
-680 FKWSPVRATSGIDLF
+680 FKWSPVRVTTGIDLF
-695 DRKMSINVGTTLDMY
+695 DKKMSINLGATMDMY
-710 ALNEQNQRIDEF
+710 ALDDQNRRINEF
-722 NIKNGGPLFRITS
+722 NINKGGGLFRITS

-755 KEDDEEEE
+755 EKEKNEE
-763 EEDPFGY
+763 EEDPFSF
-770 FENASGGGRPD
+770 FENASGGGRQD

-787 IGMNNETKRGE
+787 IGMNNDTTNRYE
-798 EDDEEKSKYPSYR
+798 EDDKDVSKYPSYR
-811 AEIPWKLRLTYSLT
+811 TQMPWNLKFTYSLT
-825 YNNSRNQNEFSNN
+825 YSNSRNQNDFANN

-843 GDIEL
+843 GDVEL
-848 TPKWQIGG
+848 TPKWEVGG